1 MPEIKNTFLGGKMNK
16 DLDDRLLP
24 EGEYRDAQNIEVLK
38 PDGSNVGVIQNAAG
52 NTIAHTTLGLSS
64 DVDVIGTY
72 FDEKNKRIYWF
83 VTDNNDLSATD
94 WYINA
99 GLTDPRFHAIYYYD
113 ANPASATFKTAKAIV
128 TGRFLKFSKKY
139 KITGVAMIDDLLFWT
154 DNKNQPRRIN
164 VVKAIGDTSF
174 YNNELKISLAK
185 YAPFAPVVFMT
196 ENDIAGTSTMSND
209 ATLEND
215 YIEEEF
221 VRFSYRYKFNDNEYS
236 VLAPFTQI
244 AFQHSYKS
252 GTEYGTFNEAAEA
265 RAYQATELDGMINHV
280 NTAVLG
286 IELPSINPNA
296 DFEIKEVEI
305 IIKESDSV
313 VARIVETKTLTD
325 ADISST
331 FYTYTYKSDTP
342 QETLPEDQITRV
354 FDNVPTK
361 AKALDIVGNRLVF
374 GNYSQN
380 ITVPAL
386 DYTVSFGAKAT
397 QTFTGDG
404 SDTTFTLTLKSPTQA
419 GTSIPPT
426 NKNQFNVYIN
436 DVLVTSTDYIYDTIT
451 GVITFTTAPANGAA
465 ITVTLANHEYPDSS
479 LKQRRT
485 YQVGV
490 VLADIFGRQ
499 SPVILPSTASNS
511 IITVP
516 ARTTAAE
523 FNSWVGDNL
532 KITFNAQSGKL
543 IPDSNV
549 YSNELGSGIY
559 STYNPYGWYSYRIVV
574 KQLEQE
580 YYNVYTPGATVV
592 DNNSYITLFGDNIN
606 KIPRLMETISADN
619 SIARSDTILF
629 PKVINTAFYTT
640 TTTTTGTRSS
650 TTGGKT
656 ITSAAMVFA
665 CNQYQIFNRHESSG
679 KDFKYT
685 PCTSSISNQTDL
697 TNAATTV
704 TLGARKKQVV
714 WSLTFPDLTANA
726 DVGFIEITQLT
737 FNSVSDANSNTG
749 FGAAEVTDASSGQI
763 AKTIAYN
770 AEKRIQSLSSEDE
783 IPITGIGKLSDFS
796 SISVNTVQEYSRS
809 SSLTDDAG
817 GPFYQRENNHLIAQ
831 LPPFGETSSDSDLH
845 GVRML
850 FTDDTASDNAAF
862 PALGVTSYIKR
873 GKYID
878 LAVFETKPIESEINI
893 YFETSTTG
901 LINELNALETG
912 AFTSASV
919 TVSNF
924 AVAVD
929 GTITAPTI
937 DIGSL
942 QSVVYVNAT
951 TDAGET
957 VGFVYNRVSAD
968 TTRTA
973 QLTITAPS
981 GYTNAGQNII
991 MSTTAT
997 QPDDTSLSSS
1007 VPLFS
1012 DLSLTSSSATSSSA
1026 SSFTVSATISNNGG
1040 AAVSAAGFKI
1050 GTTNVYANATQQA
1063 VSVGSGASTYT
1074 HTKTDAALNTLFYV
1088 WAFATN
1094 SVGTN
1099 IQGPIQVTSPALGL
1113 FQVSDW
1119 TGSVSVAH
1127 TGAVTTVAGNSPQVL
1142 YAPSGGV
1149 AANTSNTETVSVTL
1163 GQATGTATT
1172 YSSNSNT
1179 IRIQIPT
1186 SGFSNSASTAYLY
1199 TAVRTVTQPAAP
1211 AVVTYTIALHGIP
1224 SGFSIA
1230 ADGVFTEGDLN
1241 QGSLNSVALSGNA
1254 LTDGASTNISTVT
1267 VATLRTLTL
1276 NITPGGSFTNSGAA
1290 DFTYNIV
1297 QPSVQPTLTT
1307 GSIPTQSTV
1316 ITGSTD
1322 IDLRNYF
1329 TNGKF
1334 FEITSDSA
1342 TASKISAAIV
1352 SGYILRLTGQ
1362 GSCNDITGTTSAGS
1376 IVVAAFNEKATVD
1389 GSVAG
1394 STASAVTVEKG
1405 DASVSAT
1412 VALNVTAC
1420 AQNATLTMSFT
1431 PPPSSTLDNCTV
1443 EGGTSAVSK
1452 TETYAVGSIGSS
1464 FTNKMQFTIAK
1475 SGTDL
1480 ATNMINVSSSS
1491 GFTPVLTDNGDT
1503 ITLGFS
1509 GTYPNQA
1516 VNGNINYTFTLNIS
1530 TTAQYTSA
1538 ILLSMSNA
1546 GYSANTAVVAATGSA
1561 GATSQT
1567 LSTSVITAASSG
1579 TFTADPQIYY
1589 SNQTPS
1595 VSQYIQVTSHT
1606 SGSPFTLTATRSSDN
1621 TTITIG
1627 GSANIL
1633 TSDTSGTAN
1642 VVLVPNTGVTSA
1654 VTGITVHDVNVQNGG
1669 TGYHYSVNRNTA
1681 NTSIPF
1687 TVVGTGNIS
1696 VAISNASVSGS
1707 TVTLN
1712 SPTSST
1718 TGTFSGTCSIGT
1730 AAQSGS
1736 FTLTAT
1742 PTGGTAYSITISVV
1756 RVTNDGV
1763 SGLIGYYYSGPHSVG
1778 DTQGD
1783 GYPAICDIAVGSSN
1797 SIYSASSSRSIGDVY
1812 YTTPEAAYSSGAQQG
1827 SVFAGNDGYY
1837 RTKRIY
1843 FSGTSY
1849 VPLGSQ
1855 TFYVQF
1861 GNNGAILHP
1870 GAVTCGNDHP

>member
-1 MPEIKNTFLGGKMNK
+1 MPEIKNTFLRGKMNK

-94 WYINA
+94 WYIDS
-99 GLTDPRFHAIYYYD
+99 GLTQPRFHAIYYYD
-113 ANPASATFKTAKAIV
+113 ANPSSATFKTAKAIV

-164 VVKAIGDTSF
+164 VVKAIGDVDF

-185 YAPFAPVVFMT
+185 YAPYTPVVFMT

-252 GTEYGTFNEAAEA
+252 GAEYGTFNEAAEA
-265 RAYQATELDGMINHV
+265 RAYQSTELDGMINHV

-305 IIKESDSV
+305 IIKESDST

-325 ADISST
+325 ASITST

-380 ITVPAL
+380 ITVPTL

-404 SDTTFTLTLKSPTQA
+404 SDTTFTLTLKSPTTA
-419 GTSIPPT
+419 ASSIAPT
-426 NKNQFNVYIN
+426 NTNQFTVYIN
-436 DVLVTSTDYIYDTIT
+436 DVLLASTNYAYDGTT
-451 GVITFTTAPANGAA
+451 GVITFNTAPANGAN
-465 ITVTLANHEYPDSS
+465 ITVVLVNQEYPDSS

-499 SPVILPSTASNS
+499 SPVLLPTTASNS

-549 YSNELGSGIY
+549 YSNELDSGVY
-559 STYNPYGWYSYRIVV
+559 ATYNPYGWYSYRIVV

-619 SIARSDTILF
+619 AIARSNTILF

-640 TTTTTGTRSS
+640 TTTTTGTRSA

-665 CNQYQIFNRHESSG
+665 CNQYQIFNRHQSSS

-726 DVGFIEITQLT
+726 DVGFVEVTQLS
-737 FNSVSDANSNTG
+737 FNSVSDTNSNTG

-770 AEKRIQSLSSEDE
+770 AEKRIQALSAEDE

-796 SISVNTVQEYSRS
+796 SISVNTIQEYSRS

-850 FTDDTASDNAAF
+850 FTDDTASDNTAF

-901 LINELNALETG
+901 KINELNALETG
-912 AFTSASV
+912 AFTSANV

-924 AVAVD
+924 AVAAD

-937 DIGSL
+937 DVGSL

-957 VGFVYNRVSAD
+957 VGFDYNPVSAN

-973 QLTITAPS
+973 QLTITAPG

-997 QPDDTSLSSS
+997 QAATGGLSTTE
-1007 VPLFS
+1007 PLFS
-1012 DLSLTSSSATSSSA
+1012 DLSLTSTVATSSTA

-1050 GTTNVYANATQQA
+1050 GTTNVFANATNVS

-1099 IQGPIQVTSPALGL
+1099 VQGPIQVTSPALGL

-1119 TGSVSVAH
+1119 TGSISVAH
-1127 TGAVTTVAGNSPQVL
+1127 TGAVTTVAGNSPEVL

-1149 AANTSNTETVSVTL
+1149 AANSSNTETVSVTL

-1172 YSSNSNT
+1172 YSNNNNT

-1211 AVVTYTIALHGIP
+1211 ASVTYTVPLHAIP

-1230 ADGVFTEGDLN
+1230 DDAVFT
-1241 QGSLNSVALSGNA
+1241 QGTIAQGTLNSVALSGNA
-1254 LTDGASTNISTVT
+1254 LTNGASTNLTTVT
-1267 VATLRTLTL
+1267 NATLRTLTL
-1276 NITPGGSFTNSGAA
+1276 NITPGVTFTNPNAA
-1290 DFTYNIV
+1290 DFTYDIV
-1297 QPSVQPTLTT
+1297 QPSIQPTLTT
-1307 GSIPTQSTV
+1307 GSIPTQSTL

-1334 FEITSDSA
+1334 FEITNDST

-1394 STASAVTVEKG
+1394 STASTSVVEKG
-1405 DASVSAT
+1405 NASVSAT

-1420 AQNATLTMSFT
+1420 AQNATLTMTFNASG
-1431 PPPSSTLDNCTV
+1431 STLDGCTV
-1443 EGGTSAVSK
+1443 DGGTSNTSE

-1475 SGTDL
+1475 SSTNL

-1491 GFTPVLTDNGDT
+1491 GFSAVLTDNGDT
-1503 ITLGFS
+1503 ITVGFS

-1516 VNGNINYTFTLNIS
+1516 VNGNINYSFNLNIS
-1530 TTAQYTSA
+1530 TTATYTSA
-1538 ILLSMSNA
+1538 IQLNMTNA
-1546 GYSANTAVVAATGSA
+1546 GYTVSGNGILSLSGTPSN
-1561 GATSQT
+1561 SQASMDSKT
-1567 LSTSVITAASSG
+1567 ITASNSG
-1579 TFTADPQIYY
+1579 TFTANPTIYY
-1589 SNQTPS
+1589 SDQTPS
-1595 VSQYIQVTSHT
+1595 GNNYIHVTSHT
-1606 SGSPFTLTATRSSDN
+1606 SGEPFVITQPSAQGNNSFTITGTTKILSSDTSGSANVYLSPTTTTNASIDSIQFNGGQSTHYSINGVVTPISVAIAGEGNISLSLASSGNNSAALSASSGNGNFSVNINLSGSNAAGSLTLTATDENGATLSES
-1621 TTITIG
+1621 ITLQQSTMG
-1627 GSANIL
+1627 LNE
-1633 TSDTSGTAN
+1633 
-1642 VVLVPNTGVTSA
+1642 GVTALFISTGQNNATDACNESDPTSA
-1654 VTGITVHDVNVQNGG
+1654 KVYGA
-1669 TGYHYSVNRNTA
+1669 YS
-1681 NTSIPF
+1681 S
-1687 TVVGTGNIS
+1687 
-1696 VAISNASVSGS
+1696 S
-1707 TVTLN
+1707 TV
-1712 SPTSST
+1712 
-1718 TGTFSGTCSIGT
+1718 
-1730 AAQSGS
+1730 
-1736 FTLTAT
+1736 
-1742 PTGGTAYSITISVV
+1742 Y
-1756 RVTNDGV
+1756 
-1763 SGLIGYYYSGPHSVG
+1763 
-1778 DTQGD
+1778 
-1783 GYPAICDIAVGSSN
+1783 AVGSYLH
-1797 SIYSASSSRSIGDVY
+1797 ITDESAVMNGTGAANTN
-1812 YTTPEAAYSSGAQQG
+1812 YTQT
-1827 SVFAGNDGYY
+1827 SVFAGSNLYYKARIGFYNGTAYVTSSSSNRYAIQIDNDG
-1837 RTKRIY
+1837 KII
-1843 FSGTSY
+1843 SSA
-1849 VPLGSQ
+1849 LCS
-1855 TFYVQF
+1855 
-1861 GNNGAILHP
+1861 
-1870 GAVTCGNDHP
+1870 

>member
-1 MPEIKNTFLGGKMNK
+1 MPEIKNTFLRGKMNK

-94 WYINA
+94 WYIDS
-99 GLTDPRFHAIYYYD
+99 GLTQPRFHAIYYYD
-113 ANPASATFKTAKAIV
+113 ANPSSATFKTAKAIV

-164 VVKAIGDTSF
+164 VVKAIGDVNF

-185 YAPFAPVVFMT
+185 YAPFTPVVFMT

-236 VLAPFTQI
+236 VLAPFSQI

-252 GTEYGTFNEAAEA
+252 STEYGTFNEAAEA
-265 RAYQATELDGMINHV
+265 RAYQSTELDGMINHI

-305 IIKESDSV
+305 IIKESDST
-313 VARIVETKTLTD
+313 VARIVETKTITD
-325 ADISST
+325 ADITST

-380 ITVPAL
+380 LTIPTL
-386 DYTVSFGAKAT
+386 DYTVSFGAKGT

-404 SDTTFTLTLKSPTQA
+404 SDTTFTLTLKSPTT
-419 GTSIPPT
+419 GGSSIAPT
-426 NKNQFNVYIN
+426 NTNQFTVYIN
-436 DVLVTSTDYIYDTIT
+436 DVLLASTNYAYDGTT
-451 GVITFTTAPANGAA
+451 GVITFNTAPANGAN
-465 ITVTLANHEYPDSS
+465 ITVVLSNIEYPDSS

-499 SPVILPSTASNS
+499 SPVLLPTTASNS

-549 YSNELGSGIY
+549 YSNELDSGVY
-559 STYNPYGWYSYRIVV
+559 ATYNPYGWYSYRIVV

-592 DNNSYITLFGDNIN
+592 DNNSYLTLFGDNIN
-606 KIPRLMETISADN
+606 KVPRLMETISADN
-619 SIARSDTILF
+619 AIARSNTVLF

-640 TTTTTGTRSS
+640 TTTTTGTRSA

-665 CNQYQIFNRHESSG
+665 CNQYEIFNRHQSSS
-679 KDFKYT
+679 KDFKFT

-704 TLGARKKQVV
+704 TLAARKKQVV

-726 DVGFIEITQLT
+726 DVGFVEVTQLT
-737 FNSVSDANSNTG
+737 FNSVSDTNSNTG

-770 AEKRIQSLSSEDE
+770 AEKRIQTLSSEDE

-850 FTDDTASDNAAF
+850 FTDDTASDNTAF

-901 LINELNALETG
+901 KINELNALETG
-912 AFTSASV
+912 AFTSANV

-924 AVAVD
+924 AVAAN

-937 DIGSL
+937 DVGSL

-951 TDAGET
+951 TDAGQT
-957 VGFVYNRVSAD
+957 VGFDYFPVSTN

-997 QPDDTSLSSS
+997 QSATGGLSTT

-1012 DLSLTSSSATSSSA
+1012 DLSLTSTIATSSTA

-1050 GTTNVYANATQQA
+1050 GTTNVFANATNVS

-1094 SVGTN
+1094 SEGTN
-1099 IQGPIQVTSPALGL
+1099 VQGPIQVTSPALGL

-1119 TGSVSVAH
+1119 TGSISVNH
-1127 TGAVTTVAGNSPQVL
+1127 SGTVTTVAGNSPEVL
-1142 YAPSGGV
+1142 YAGTV
-1149 AANTSNTETVSVTL
+1149 AANSSNTETVSVTL
-1163 GQATGTATT
+1163 GQSTGTATT
-1172 YSSNSNT
+1172 YSNNNNT

-1211 AVVTYTIALHGIP
+1211 ATVAYTVPLHAIP
-1224 SGFSIA
+1224 TGFSIA
-1230 ADGVFTEGDLN
+1230 DDAVFT
-1241 QGSLNSVALSGNA
+1241 QGTIQQGTLNSVALSGNA
-1254 LTDGASTNISTVT
+1254 LTNGASTNLTTVT
-1267 VATLRTLTL
+1267 NATLRTLTL
-1276 NITPGGSFTNSGAA
+1276 NITPGGSFTNSSAA
-1290 DFTYNIV
+1290 DFTYDIV
-1297 QPSVQPTLTT
+1297 QPSIQPTLTI
-1307 GSIPTQSTV
+1307 GSIPTQSTL

-1334 FEITSDSA
+1334 FEITNDSA

-1394 STASAVTVEKG
+1394 STASTSVVEKG
-1405 DASVSAT
+1405 NASVSAT

-1420 AQNATLTMSFT
+1420 AQNATLTMTFNASG
-1431 PPPSSTLDNCTV
+1431 STLDGCTV
-1443 EGGTSAVSK
+1443 DGGTSNTSE

-1475 SGTDL
+1475 SSTNL
-1480 ATNMINVSSSS
+1480 ATNMINVASSS
-1491 GFTPVLTDNGDT
+1491 GFSAVLTDNGDT
-1503 ITLGFS
+1503 ITVGFS

-1516 VNGNINYTFTLNIS
+1516 VNGNINYSFNLNIS
-1530 TTAQYTSA
+1530 TTATYTSA
-1538 ILLSMSNA
+1538 IQLNMTNA
-1546 GYSANTAVVAATGSA
+1546 GYTVSGNGILSLTGSPSN
-1561 GATSQT
+1561 SQASMDSKT
-1567 LSTSVITAASSG
+1567 ITASNSG
-1579 TFTADPQIYY
+1579 TFTANPTIYY
-1589 SNQTPS
+1589 SDQTPS
-1595 VSQYIQVTSHT
+1595 GNNYIHVTSHT
-1606 SGSPFTLTATRSSDN
+1606 SGEPFVITQPSAQGNNSFTITGTAKILSSDTSGSANVYLSPTTTTNASIDSIQFNGGQSTHYSINGVVTPISVAIAGEGNISLSLASSGNNSAALSASSGNGNFSVNINLSGSNAAGSLTLTATDENGDTLSES
-1621 TTITIG
+1621 ITLQQSTMG
-1627 GSANIL
+1627 LNE
-1633 TSDTSGTAN
+1633 
-1642 VVLVPNTGVTSA
+1642 GVTALFISTGQNNATDACNESDPTSA
-1654 VTGITVHDVNVQNGG
+1654 KVYGA
-1669 TGYHYSVNRNTA
+1669 YS
-1681 NTSIPF
+1681 S
-1687 TVVGTGNIS
+1687 
-1696 VAISNASVSGS
+1696 S
-1707 TVTLN
+1707 TV
-1712 SPTSST
+1712 
-1718 TGTFSGTCSIGT
+1718 
-1730 AAQSGS
+1730 
-1736 FTLTAT
+1736 
-1742 PTGGTAYSITISVV
+1742 Y
-1756 RVTNDGV
+1756 
-1763 SGLIGYYYSGPHSVG
+1763 
-1778 DTQGD
+1778 
-1783 GYPAICDIAVGSSN
+1783 AVGSYLH
-1797 SIYSASSSRSIGDVY
+1797 ITDESAVMNGTGAANTN
-1812 YTTPEAAYSSGAQQG
+1812 YTQT
-1827 SVFAGNDGYY
+1827 SVFAGSNLYYKARIGFYSGSAYVTSSSSNRYAIQIDNDG
-1837 RTKRIY
+1837 KII
-1843 FSGTSY
+1843 SSA
-1849 VPLGSQ
+1849 LCS
-1855 TFYVQF
+1855 
-1861 GNNGAILHP
+1861 
-1870 GAVTCGNDHP
+1870 

>member
-139 KITGVAMIDDLLFWT
+139 KITGIAMIDDLLFWT

-185 YAPFAPVVFMT
+185 YAPFTPVVFMT

-236 VLAPFTQI
+236 VLAPFSQI

-265 RAYQATELDGMINHV
+265 RAYQSTELDGMINHV

-305 IIKESDSV
+305 IIKESDST

-342 QETLPEDQITRV
+342 QETLPENQITRV

-380 ITVPAL
+380 ITVPTL
-386 DYTVSFGAKAT
+386 DYTVSFGAKGT

-404 SDTTFTLTLKSPTQA
+404 SDTTFTLTLKSPTTGA
-419 GTSIPPT
+419 SSIPPT
-426 NKNQFNVYIN
+426 NTNQFTVYIN
-436 DVLVTSTDYIYDTIT
+436 DVLLDSTNYAYDGTT
-451 GVITFTTAPANGAA
+451 GVITFNTAPANGAN
-465 ITVTLANHEYPDSS
+465 ITVVLANIEYSDSS

-532 KITFNAQSGKL
+532 KITFNAQNGKL

-549 YSNELGSGIY
+549 YSNELDSGVY
-559 STYNPYGWYSYRIVV
+559 ATYNPYGWYSYRIVV

-580 YYNVYTPGATVV
+580 YYNVYTPGATIV

-619 SIARSDTILF
+619 AIARSDTVLF

-640 TTTTTGTRSS
+640 TTTTTGTRSA

-665 CNQYQIFNRHESSG
+665 CNQYQIFNRHQSSS

-685 PCTSSISNQTDL
+685 PCTSSIANQTDL

-704 TLGARKKQVV
+704 TLAARKKQVV

-726 DVGFIEITQLT
+726 DVGFIEVTQLT
-737 FNSVSDANSNTG
+737 FNTVADANSNTG
-749 FGAAEVTDASSGQI
+749 FADAEVTDPSSGQI
-763 AKTIAYN
+763 AKTIAY
-770 AEKRIQSLSSEDE
+770 ASEKRIQSLSAEDE

-796 SISVNTVQEYSRS
+796 SININTVQEYSRS

-831 LPPFGETSSDSDLH
+831 LPSYGETSSDSDLH

-850 FTDDTASDNAAF
+850 FTDDTASDNTAF

-901 LINELNALETG
+901 KINELNALETG

-924 AVAVD
+924 AVAED

-957 VGFVYNRVSAD
+957 VGFDYFPVSTN

-991 MSTTAT
+991 MSTTAV
-997 QPDDTSLSSS
+997 QPATSGLTTT

-1012 DLSLTSSSATSSSA
+1012 DLSLTSTESTSSTA
-1026 SSFTVSATISNNGG
+1026 ATFTVSATISSNGN
-1040 AAVSAAGFKI
+1040 ATVTDRGFKI
-1050 GTTNVYANATQQA
+1050 GTTNVFANATST
-1063 VSVGSGASTYT
+1063 SVGSGTGTYT
-1074 HTKTDAALNTLFYV
+1074 TTKSDATINTLFYV

-1099 IQGPIQVTSPALGL
+1099 VQGPIQVTTPALGL

-1119 TGSVSVAH
+1119 TGSISVAH
-1127 TGAVTTVAGNSPQVL
+1127 TGAVTTVAGNSPEVL
-1142 YAPSGGV
+1142 YAPSSGV
-1149 AANTSNTETVSVTL
+1149 AANTSTTETVSVTL
-1163 GQATGTATT
+1163 GQATGDAST
-1172 YSSNSNT
+1172 YAANNNT

-1186 SGFSNSASTAYLY
+1186 SGYSNSASTAYLY

-1211 AVVTYTIALHGIP
+1211 ASVTYTIPLHGIP

-1230 ADGVFTEGDLN
+1230 DDAVFTEGDLN
-1241 QGSLNSVALSGNA
+1241 QGTLNSVSLSGNT

-1267 VATLRTLTL
+1267 NATLRTLTL
-1276 NITPGGSFTNSGAA
+1276 NITPGATFTNSGAA

-1297 QPSVQPTLTT
+1297 QPSIQPTLTT

-1334 FEITSDSA
+1334 FEITSNSA
-1342 TASKISAAIV
+1342 TSSLISASIV

-1394 STASAVTVEKG
+1394 STASTSVVEKG
-1405 DASVSAT
+1405 DAFVSAT

-1420 AQNATLTMSFT
+1420 AQNATLTMSFN
-1431 PPPSSTLDNCTV
+1431 PSGSTLDGCTV
-1443 EGGTSAVSK
+1443 DGGTSATSE

-1475 SGTDL
+1475 TSTNLSTD
-1480 ATNMINVSSSS
+1480 MINVSTTS
-1491 GFTPVLTDNGDT
+1491 GFSVVKTDNGDT
-1503 ITLGFS
+1503 ITVGFS
-1509 GTYPNQA
+1509 GTYPNQS

-1530 TTAQYTSA
+1530 TTATYISA
-1538 ILLSMSNA
+1538 IQLNMTNA
-1546 GYSANTAVVAATGSA
+1546 GYSISGNGILSLSGSPSNSQAAMDSKT
-1561 GATSQT
+1561 
-1567 LSTSVITAASSG
+1567 ITASNSG
-1579 TFTADPQIYY
+1579 TFTANPTIYY

-1595 VSQYIQVTSHT
+1595 GSNYIHVTSHT
-1606 SGSPFTLTATRSSDN
+1606 SGEPFIITQPSASGNNSF
-1621 TTITIG
+1621 TITG
-1627 GSANIL
+1627 TTKIL
-1633 TSDTSGTAN
+1633 SSDTSGYAN
-1642 VVLVPNTGVTSA
+1642 VYLSPTTTSNPS
-1654 VTGITVHDVNVQNGG
+1654 VDSIQFNGG
-1669 TGYHYSVNRNTA
+1669 QSTHYSINGVA
-1681 NTSIPF
+1681 SP
-1687 TVVGTGNIS
+1687 IS
-1696 VAISNASVSGS
+1696 VAIAGEGTISLSLSSSGNNSASLSASSGYNNFNVNINLSGANATGS
-1707 TVTLN
+1707 LTLTAQDENGDTLSESITLN
-1712 SPTSST
+1712 QQTLGLNEGIAAWFISSAQTSST
-1718 TGTFSGTCSIGT
+1718 NACSVSDSNLTTQIYGNYTSGTQDNTGSYFHTTDESAILNGT
-1730 AAQSGS
+1730 GAPNTSYTQ
-1736 FTLTAT
+1736 TA
-1742 PTGGTAYSITISVV
+1742 
-1756 RVTNDGV
+1756 
-1763 SGLIGYYYSGPHSVG
+1763 
-1778 DTQGD
+1778 
-1783 GYPAICDIAVGSSN
+1783 
-1797 SIYSASSSRSIGDVY
+1797 
-1812 YTTPEAAYSSGAQQG
+1812 
-1827 SVFAGNDGYY
+1827 VFAGGNSYYKARKGYWNGSAYIATSSSNRYAIQFDNDG
-1837 RTKRIY
+1837 KI
-1843 FSGTSY
+1843 TSIA
-1849 VPLGSQ
+1849 LCS
-1855 TFYVQF
+1855 
-1861 GNNGAILHP
+1861 
-1870 GAVTCGNDHP
+1870 

>member
-1 MPEIKNTFLGGKMNK
+1 MPEIKNTFLRGKMNK

-64 DVDVIGTY
+64 DVEVIGTY

-94 WYINA
+94 WYIDSA
-99 GLTDPRFHAIYYYD
+99 LTQPRFHAIYYYD
-113 ANPASATFKTAKAIV
+113 ADPSSATFKTAKAIV

-139 KITGVAMIDDLLFWT
+139 KITGIAMIDDLLFWT

-164 VVKAIGDTSF
+164 VVKAIGDVNF

-185 YAPFAPVVFMT
+185 YAPYTPVVFMT

-209 ATLEND
+209 TALEND

-236 VLAPFTQI
+236 VLAPFSQI

-265 RAYQATELDGMINHV
+265 RAYQSTELDGMINHI

-296 DFEIKEVEI
+296 DFEIKEIEI
-305 IIKESDSV
+305 IIKESDST

-325 ADISST
+325 ASISST

-342 QETLPEDQITRV
+342 QETLPENQITRV

-380 ITVPAL
+380 LTVPTL

-404 SDTTFTLTLKSPTQA
+404 SDTTFTLTLKSPTTGA
-419 GTSIPPT
+419 SSIAPT
-426 NKNQFNVYIN
+426 NTNQFTVYIN
-436 DVLVTSTDYIYDTIT
+436 DVLFDSSNYAYDGTT
-451 GVITFTTAPANGAA
+451 GVITFNTAPANGAA
-465 ITVTLANHEYPDSS
+465 ITVVLANQEYPDSS

-543 IPDSNV
+543 IPDTNV
-549 YSNELGSGIY
+549 YSNELDSGIY

-606 KIPRLMETISADN
+606 KVPRLMETISADN
-619 SIARSDTILF
+619 AIARSDTILF

-640 TTTTTGTRSS
+640 TTTTTGSRSA

-665 CNQYQIFNRHESSG
+665 CNQYQIFNRHESSA

-704 TLGARKKQVV
+704 TLAARKKQVV

-726 DVGFIEITQLT
+726 DVGFVEVTQLT
-737 FNSVSDANSNTG
+737 FNTVSDTNSNTG
-749 FGAAEVTDASSGQI
+749 FGDAEVTDPSSGQI

-770 AEKRIQSLSSEDE
+770 AEKRIQILSAEDE

-796 SISVNTVQEYSRS
+796 SININTVQEYSRS

-831 LPPFGETSSDSDLH
+831 LPPFGETGSDSDLH

-850 FTDDTASDNAAF
+850 FTDDTASDNTAF
-862 PALGVTSYIKR
+862 PSLSVTSYIKR
-873 GKYID
+873 AKYID
-878 LAVFETKPIESEINI
+878 LAVFETIPTESEINI

-901 LINELNALETG
+901 KINELNALETG

-924 AVAVD
+924 AVAED

-937 DIGSL
+937 DVGSL

-957 VGFVYNRVSAD
+957 VGFNYFAVSTN

-973 QLTITAPS
+973 QLTITAPN

-991 MSTTAT
+991 MSTTAV
-997 QPDDTSLSSS
+997 QPATSGLTTT

-1012 DLSLTSSSATSSSA
+1012 DLSLTSTESTSSTA
-1026 SSFTVSATISNNGG
+1026 ATFTVSATISSNGN
-1040 AAVSAAGFKI
+1040 ATVSARGFRI
-1050 GTTNVYANATQQA
+1050 GSTDVFANATE
-1063 VSVGSGASTYT
+1063 VPSGSGTGTYT
-1074 HTKTDAALNTLFYV
+1074 TTKSDATINTLFYV

-1099 IQGPIQVTSPALGL
+1099 IQGPIQVTTPALGL

-1119 TGSVSVAH
+1119 TGSISVAH
-1127 TGAVTTVAGNSPQVL
+1127 TGTVTTVAGNSPEVL
-1142 YAPSGGV
+1142 YAGTV

-1163 GQATGTATT
+1163 GQATGDAST
-1172 YSSNSNT
+1172 YAANNNT

-1186 SGFSNSASTAYLY
+1186 SGYSNSASTAYLY
-1199 TAVRTVTQPAAP
+1199 TAVRTVIQPAAP
-1211 AVVTYTIALHGIP
+1211 ALVTYTVPLHAVP
-1224 SGFSIA
+1224 TGFSIA
-1230 ADGVFTEGDLN
+1230 DDAVFTQGTIQQGD
-1241 QGSLNSVALSGNA
+1241 SLNSVSLSGNA
-1254 LTDGASTNISTVT
+1254 LSNGASTNISTVT
-1267 VATLRTLTL
+1267 NATLRTLTL
-1276 NITPGGSFTNSGAA
+1276 NITPGSTFTNSSAA

-1297 QPSVQPTLTT
+1297 QPSIQPTLTT

-1334 FEITSDSA
+1334 FEITSNSA
-1342 TASKISAAIV
+1342 TSSLISASIV

-1394 STASAVTVEKG
+1394 STASTSVVEKG
-1405 DASVSAT
+1405 DAFVSAT

-1420 AQNATLTMSFT
+1420 AQNATLTMTFNS
-1431 PPPSSTLDNCTV
+1431 SGSTLDGCTV
-1443 EGGTSAVSK
+1443 TNSGTLVN
-1452 TETYAVGSIGSS
+1452 TETYALSDIGTSTGNMLRFVVS
-1464 FTNKMQFTIAK
+1464 K
-1475 SGTDL
+1475 SGTSL
-1480 ATNMINVSSSS
+1480 ATNMITVSHSPFSHTLSVS
-1491 GFTPVLTDNGDT
+1491 GDSVIIF
-1503 ITLGFS
+1503 FQ
-1509 GTYPNQA
+1509 GTYPNQS
-1516 VNGNINYTFTLNIS
+1516 VNGNINYTFTVNIS
-1530 TTAQYTSA
+1530 TTATYTSA
-1538 ILLSMSNA
+1538 IQLNMTNA
-1546 GYSANTAVVAATGSA
+1546 GYSISGNGILSLSGSPSNSQAAMDSKT
-1561 GATSQT
+1561 
-1567 LSTSVITAASSG
+1567 ITASNSG
-1579 TFTADPQIYY
+1579 TFTANPTIYY

-1595 VSQYIQVTSHT
+1595 GNNYIHVTSHT
-1606 SGSPFTLTATRSSDN
+1606 SGEPFIITQPSASGNNSF
-1621 TTITIG
+1621 TITG
-1627 GSANIL
+1627 TTKIL
-1633 TSDTSGTAN
+1633 SSDTSGSAN
-1642 VVLVPNTGVTSA
+1642 VYLSPTTTSNPS
-1654 VTGITVHDVNVQNGG
+1654 IDSIQFNGG
-1669 TGYHYSVNRNTA
+1669 QSTHYSINGVA
-1681 NTSIPF
+1681 SP
-1687 TVVGTGNIS
+1687 IS
-1696 VAISNASVSGS
+1696 VAIAGEGTISLSLSSSGNNSASLSASSGYNNFNVNINLSGANATGS
-1707 TVTLN
+1707 LTLTAQDENGNTLSESITLN
-1712 SPTSST
+1712 QQSLGLNEGIAAWFISSAQTSST
-1718 TGTFSGTCSIGT
+1718 NACNVSDSNLTTQIYGNYNAGT
-1730 AAQSGS
+1730 QD
-1736 FTLTAT
+1736 
-1742 PTGGTAYSITISVV
+1742 
-1756 RVTNDGV
+1756 N
-1763 SGLIGYYYSGPHSVG
+1763 
-1778 DTQGD
+1778 
-1783 GYPAICDIAVGSSN
+1783 VGSYFHTTDESAILNGTGAPNTSYTQTAVFAGGN
-1797 SIYSASSSRSIGDVY
+1797 SYYKGRRGYWNGSAYVASSSNNRWALQFD
-1812 YTTPEAAYSSGAQQG
+1812 
-1827 SVFAGNDGYY
+1827 NDG
-1837 RTKRIY
+1837 KI
-1843 FSGTSY
+1843 TS
-1849 VPLGSQ
+1849 
-1855 TFYVQF
+1855 
-1861 GNNGAILHP
+1861 
-1870 GAVTCGNDHP
+1870 VTLCS

>member
-164 VVKAIGDTSF
+164 VTKAIGDTSF
-174 YNNELKISLAK
+174 YDNELKISLAK
-185 YAPFAPVVFMT
+185 YAPFTPVIFMT

-209 ATLEND
+209 ATLTND

-236 VLAPFTQI
+236 VLAPFSQI

-252 GTEYGTFNEAAEA
+252 GSDYGTFNEAAEA
-265 RAYQATELDGMINHV
+265 RAYQSTELDGMINHI

-305 IIKESDSV
+305 IIKESDST

-380 ITVPAL
+380 ITVPTL

-397 QTFTGDG
+397 QTFTGG
-404 SDTTFTLTLKSPTQA
+404 SGTTAFTLTLKSPTRGGA
-419 GTSIPPT
+419 NIPPT

-436 DVLVTSTDYIYDTIT
+436 DILVAATDYIYDTTT
-451 GVITFTTAPANGAA
+451 GVITFTTAPATGAN
-465 ITVTLANHEYPDSS
+465 ITVVLANHEYPDSS

-499 SPVILPSTASNS
+499 SPVILPATASNS

-516 ARTTAAE
+516 ARTTAGE

-532 KITFNAQSGKL
+532 KITFNAQNGKL
-543 IPDSNV
+543 IPDSNA
-549 YSNELGSGIY
+549 YSNELGSGVY
-559 STYNPYGWYSYRIVV
+559 STYNPYGWYSYKIVV

-606 KIPRLMETISADN
+606 KVPRLMETISADN
-619 SIARSDTILF
+619 AIARSNAILF

-640 TTTTTGTRSS
+640 TTTTTGTRSA

-656 ITSAAMVFA
+656 ITSAAMVFS
-665 CNQYQIFNRHESSG
+665 CNQYEIFNRHESAS

-685 PCTSSISNQTDL
+685 PCTSSIANQTDL

-704 TLGARKKQVV
+704 TLAARKKQVV

-726 DVGFIEITQLT
+726 DVGFVEVTQLT
-737 FNSVSDANSNTG
+737 FNTVADANSNTG

-763 AKTIAYN
+763 AKTIAFN
-770 AEKRIQSLSSEDE
+770 SEKRIQSLSAEDE
-783 IPITGIGKLSDFS
+783 IPITGIGKLTDFS
-796 SISVNTVQEYSRS
+796 SININTVQEYSRS

-831 LPPFGETSSDSDLH
+831 LPSYGETSSDSDLH

-850 FTDDTASDNAAF
+850 FTDDTASDNTAF

-893 YFETSTTG
+893 YYETSTTG
-901 LINELNALETG
+901 LISELNALETG

-919 TVSNF
+919 TVSSF
-924 AVAVD
+924 AIAAN

-937 DIGSL
+937 NLGSL

-951 TDAGET
+951 TDAGQT
-957 VGFVYNRVSAD
+957 VGFDYNPVSTN

-997 QPDDTSLSSS
+997 QPATGGLSTT

-1012 DLSLTSSSATSSSA
+1012 DLSLTSTESTSSTA
-1026 SSFTVSATISNNGG
+1026 ATFTVSATISNNGG
-1040 AAVSAAGFKI
+1040 ASVSARGFKI
-1050 GTTNVYANATQQA
+1050 GTTNVYANATS
-1063 VSVGSGASTYT
+1063 VSVGSGTGTYT
-1074 HTKTDAALNTLFYV
+1074 TTKSDATINTLYYV

-1094 SVGTN
+1094 SEGTN
-1099 IQGPIQVTSPALGL
+1099 IQGPIQVTTPALGL

-1119 TGSVSVAH
+1119 TGSISVAH
-1127 TGAVTTVAGNSPQVL
+1127 TGALTIDAGNSPAVAV
-1142 YAPSGGV
+1142 APTSV
-1149 AANTSNTETVSVTL
+1149 AANSSTSATVSVTL
-1163 GQATGTATT
+1163 GQATGDEDT
-1172 YSSNSNT
+1172 YAANNNT

-1186 SGFSNSASTAYLY
+1186 SGYSNSASTAYLY
-1199 TAVRTVTQPAAP
+1199 TAVRTITQPAAP
-1211 AVVTYTIALHGIP
+1211 ASVTYTVPLHAIP

-1230 ADGVFTEGDLN
+1230 DDAVFTEGTIT
-1241 QGSLNSVALSGNA
+1241 QGTLNSVALSGNA

-1276 NITPGGSFTNSGAA
+1276 NITPGVQFTNPNAA

-1297 QPSVQPTLTT
+1297 QPSVEPTLTT

-1334 FEITSDSA
+1334 FEITSNSA
-1342 TASKISAAIV
+1342 TASKISATIV

-1405 DASVSAT
+1405 DAFVSAT
-1412 VALNVTAC
+1412 VALEVTAC
-1420 AQNATLTMSFT
+1420 AQNATLTMSFN
-1431 PPPSSTLDNCTV
+1431 PSGSTLDGCTV
-1443 EGGTSAVSK
+1443 DGGTSATSE

-1475 SGTDL
+1475 TSTNLSTD
-1480 ATNMINVSSSS
+1480 MINVSTTS
-1491 GFTPVLTDNGDT
+1491 GFSVVKTDNGDT
-1503 ITLGFS
+1503 ITVGFS
-1509 GTYPNQA
+1509 GTYPNQS

-1530 TTAQYTSA
+1530 TAATYTSA
-1538 ILLSMSNA
+1538 IQLNVTGS
-1546 GYSANTAVVAATGSA
+1546 GYSISGNGILSLSGSPSNSQAAMDSKT
-1561 GATSQT
+1561 
-1567 LSTSVITAASSG
+1567 ITASNSG
-1579 TFTADPQIYY
+1579 TFTANPTIYY

-1595 VSQYIQVTSHT
+1595 GNNYIHVTSHT
-1606 SGSPFTLTATRSSDN
+1606 SANPFVITQPSANGNNSFTITGTTKILSSDTSGSANVYLSPTTTTNPSIDSIQFNGGQTTHYSVNGVVSPISVAIAGEGNISLSLSSSGSNSAALSSSSGNGDFSVNINLSGSNAQGSLTLTATDENGSTLSETITLTQYTTGLN
-1621 TTITIG
+1621 TTPSLHALYIS
-1627 GSANIL
+1627 SAQ
-1633 TSDTSGTAN
+1633 TSHTNAC
-1642 VVLVPNTGVTSA
+1642 
-1654 VTGITVHDVNVQNGG
+1654 
-1669 TGYHYSVNRNTA
+1669 
-1681 NTSIPF
+1681 
-1687 TVVGTGNIS
+1687 
-1696 VAISNASVSGS
+1696 NASVGS
-1707 TVTLN
+1707 TKVYGNYSSSVIDNLGSYLHTTDESPILNGTGASNTNFTQTAVFAGGNSFYKSHMAYWNGSAYVT
-1712 SPTSST
+1712 
-1718 TGTFSGTCSIGT
+1718 
-1730 AAQSGS
+1730 
-1736 FTLTAT
+1736 
-1742 PTGGTAYSITISVV
+1742 
-1756 RVTNDGV
+1756 
-1763 SGLIGYYYSGPHSVG
+1763 
-1778 DTQGD
+1778 
-1783 GYPAICDIAVGSSN
+1783 VGSST
-1797 SIYSASSSRSIGDVY
+1797 RSIQVD
-1812 YTTPEAAYSSGAQQG
+1812 
-1827 SVFAGNDGYY
+1827 NDG
-1837 RTKRIY
+1837 KII
-1843 FSGTSY
+1843 
-1849 VPLGSQ
+1849 
-1855 TFYVQF
+1855 
-1861 GNNGAILHP
+1861 AIQS
-1870 GAVTCGNDHP
+1870 C

>member
-1 MPEIKNTFLGGKMNK
+1 MPEIKNTFLRGKMNK

-52 NTIAHTTLGLSS
+52 NTIAHTTLGLST
-64 DVDVIGTY
+64 DIEVIGTY

-83 VTDNNDLSATD
+83 VTDNNDLTATD
-94 WYINA
+94 WFQDA
-99 GLTDPRFHAIYYYD
+99 GATQPRFHAIYYYD
-113 ANPASATFKTAKAIV
+113 ADPSSATFKTAKAIV

-139 KITGVAMIDDLLFWT
+139 KITGVSMIDDLLFFT

-164 VVKAIGDTSF
+164 VETAIADTAF

-185 YAPFAPVVFMT
+185 YAPFTPIVFMT

-252 GTEYGTFNEAAEA
+252 GGEYGTFDEAAET
-265 RAYQATELDGMINHV
+265 RAYQSTELDGMINHI

-305 IIKESDSV
+305 IIKESDST
-313 VARIVETKTLTD
+313 VARIVETKTITD
-325 ADISST
+325 ADITST

-361 AKALDIVGNRLVF
+361 AKALDIVANRLVF
-374 GNYSQN
+374 ANYSQN
-380 ITVPAL
+380 ITVPNL

-404 SDTTFTLTLKSPTQA
+404 SDTTFTLTLKSPTTA
-419 GTSIPPT
+419 GTSIAPT
-426 NKNQFNVYIN
+426 NTNQFQVYIN
-436 DVLVTSTDYIYDTIT
+436 DVLLSSTNYAYDGTT
-451 GVITFTTAPANGAA
+451 GIITFNTAPANGAA
-465 ITVTLANHEYPDSS
+465 ITVVLANQEYPDSS

-499 SPVILPSTASNS
+499 SPVLLPTTASNS

-549 YSNELGSGIY
+549 YSNELDSGVFA
-559 STYNPYGWYSYRIVV
+559 TYNPYGWYSYRIVV

-580 YYNVYTPGATVV
+580 YHNVYTPGATIV

-606 KIPRLMETISADN
+606 KVPRLMETISSD
-619 SIARSDTILF
+619 SSVARSDTVLF

-640 TTTTTGTRSS
+640 TTTTTGTRSA

-665 CNQYQIFNRHESSG
+665 CNQYEVFNRHQSSS
-679 KDFKYT
+679 KDFKFT

-704 TLGARKKQVV
+704 SLAARKKQVV

-726 DVGFIEITQLT
+726 DVGFVEVTQLT

-763 AKTIAYN
+763 AKTIAFN
-770 AEKRIQSLSSEDE
+770 SEKRIQTLSAEDE

-850 FTDDTASDNAAF
+850 FTDDTASDNTAF

-912 AFTSASV
+912 AFSSANV

-924 AVAVD
+924 AVAED
-929 GTITAPTI
+929 GTITVPTI
-937 DIGSL
+937 DVGSL
-942 QSVVYVNAT
+942 QAIAYVNAT
-951 TDAGET
+951 TDAGQT
-957 VGFVYNRVSAD
+957 AGFDYNRVSTN

-973 QLTITAPS
+973 QLTITAPN
-981 GYTNAGQNII
+981 GFTNAGQNII
-991 MSTTAT
+991 MSTTAV
-997 QPDDTSLSSS
+997 QPATGGLSTTA
-1007 VPLFS
+1007 PLFS
-1012 DLSLTSSSATSSSA
+1012 DLSLTSTSATSSSA
-1026 SSFTVSATISNNGG
+1026 ASFTVSATISNNGG

-1050 GTTNVYANATQQA
+1050 GTTDVFANATN
-1063 VSVGSGASTYT
+1063 VPISVGSGASTYT

-1094 SVGTN
+1094 SAGTN
-1099 IQGPIQVTSPALGL
+1099 VQGPIQVTTPALGL

-1119 TGSVSVAH
+1119 TGSISVNH
-1127 TGAVTTVAGNSPQVL
+1127 SGTVTTVAGNSPEVL
-1142 YAPSGGV
+1142 YAGTV
-1149 AANTSNTETVSVTL
+1149 AANSSNTETVSVTL
-1163 GQATGTATT
+1163 GRSDGTVTT
-1172 YSSNSNT
+1172 YGSASNT

-1211 AVVTYTIALHGIP
+1211 TTTTYTVALHAIP
-1224 SGFSIA
+1224 TGFSIA
-1230 ADGVFTEGDLN
+1230 ADAVFTQGTIQ
-1241 QGSLNSVALSGNA
+1241 QGSLTSVALSGNA
-1254 LTDGASTNISTVT
+1254 LTNGAATNISTVT
-1267 VATLRTLTL
+1267 NATLRALTL

-1290 DFTYNIV
+1290 NFTYNIV
-1297 QPSVQPTLTT
+1297 QPSIEPTLTI

-1334 FEITSDSA
+1334 FEITSNSA
-1342 TASKISAAIV
+1342 TASKISASIV

-1394 STASAVTVEKG
+1394 STASTSVVEKG
-1405 DASVSAT
+1405 DAFVSAT
-1412 VALNVTAC
+1412 VALQVTAC
-1420 AQNATLTMSFT
+1420 AQNATITMSNSNNDLASGIT
-1431 PPPSSTLDNCTV
+1431 VDATTKTL
-1443 EGGTSAVSK
+1443 
-1452 TETYAVGSIGSS
+1452 TYATSDIGTS
-1464 FTNKMQFTIAK
+1464 FTNQMTFTVTHP
-1475 SGTDL
+1475 SENL
-1480 ATNMINVSSSS
+1480 SATTNVSVEDNTSP
-1491 GFTPVLTDNGDT
+1491 FTPVIAEGSGNAVT
-1503 ITLGFS
+1503 ISFS
-1509 GTYPNQA
+1509 GTHPNQA
-1516 VNGNINYTFTLNIS
+1516 VGGNVNYTFKI
-1530 TTAQYTSA
+1530 
-1538 ILLSMSNA
+1538 
-1546 GYSANTAVVAATGSA
+1546 SANTTYQSANDAYFVAQNTGYSISPTYINTGLALEGVQFGSGNTTFQNGGNTITISANTGYKFSSVPQVSHGSGNASSGSILITGGHSNATFDIPTPTLSNADRTLTLLPTSTIQANAPDGLRSYVNMNLAVEAVSSGTPEVTAISINGYTITPSQSDVNIHQGINGTLNATTNVTMTIQKSNTTSGTTVSVALDSGSA
-1561 GATSQT
+1561 G
-1567 LSTSVITAASSG
+1567 
-1579 TFTADPQIYY
+1579 
-1589 SNQTPS
+1589 
-1595 VSQYIQVTSHT
+1595 
-1606 SGSPFTLTATRSSDN
+1606 LTA
-1621 TTITIG
+1621 
-1627 GSANIL
+1627 
-1633 TSDTSGTAN
+1633 
-1642 VVLVPNTGVTSA
+1642 V
-1654 VTGITVHDVNVQNGG
+1654 
-1669 TGYHYSVNRNTA
+1669 SV
-1681 NTSIPF
+1681 
-1687 TVVGTGNIS
+1687 
-1696 VAISNASVSGS
+1696 
-1707 TVTLN
+1707 
-1712 SPTSST
+1712 SPTSLT
-1718 TGTFSGTCSIGT
+1718 NSGNENV
-1730 AAQSGS
+1730 
-1736 FTLTAT
+1736 TLTFTGQDNDAGFPKIDVT
-1742 PTGGTAYSITISVV
+1742 VSPTGGT
-1756 RVTNDGV
+1756 
-1763 SGLIGYYYSGPHSVG
+1763 
-1778 DTQGD
+1778 
-1783 GYPAICDIAVGSSN
+1783 
-1797 SIYSASSSRSIGDVY
+1797 
-1812 YTTPEAAYSSGAQQG
+1812 
-1827 SVFAGNDGYY
+1827 
-1837 RTKRIY
+1837 
-1843 FSGTSY
+1843 
-1849 VPLGSQ
+1849 SQ
-1855 TFYVQF
+1855 TFQNVQF
-1861 GNNGAILHP
+1861 FNF
-1870 GAVTCGNDHP
+1870 

>member
-164 VVKAIGDTSF
+164 VVKAISDTSF

-185 YAPFAPVVFMT
+185 YAPYTPVVFMT

-209 ATLEND
+209 AALEND

-286 IELPSINPNA
+286 IDLPSINPNA

-305 IIKESDSV
+305 IIKESDST

-386 DYTVSFGAKAT
+386 DYNVSFGAKAT

-404 SDTTFTLTLKSPTQA
+404 SDTTFTLTLKSPTR
-419 GTSIPPT
+419 GSTSIPPT
-426 NKNQFNVYIN
+426 NTNQFVVYIN
-436 DVLVTSTDYIYDTIT
+436 DVLLNSTNYAYDGTT
-451 GVITFTTAPANGAA
+451 GVITFNTAPADGAA
-465 ITVTLANHEYPDSS
+465 ITVTLVNHEYPDSS

-485 YQVGV
+485 YQIGV

-516 ARTTAAE
+516 ARTTANE

-543 IPDSNV
+543 IPDTDV
-549 YSNELGSGIY
+549 YSNELNSGVY
-559 STYNPYGWYSYRIVV
+559 STYNPYGWYSYKVVV

-606 KIPRLMETISADN
+606 KIPRLMETISAEN
-619 SIARSDTILF
+619 SIARSDTVLF

-650 TTGGKT
+650 ATGGKT

-665 CNQYQIFNRHESSG
+665 CNQYQIFNRHASSD

-726 DVGFIEITQLT
+726 DVGFVEVTQLT
-737 FNSVSDANSNTG
+737 FNSVADVNSNTG
-749 FGAAEVTDASSGQI
+749 YGAAEVTDPSSGQI

-770 AEKRIQSLSSEDE
+770 SEKRIQSLSAEDE

-796 SISVNTVQEYSRS
+796 SININTVQEYSRS

-831 LPPFGETSSDSDLH
+831 LPPYGETSSDSDVH

-893 YFETSTTG
+893 YYETSTTG

-912 AFTSASV
+912 LFSSASV

-924 AVAVD
+924 AIAED

-937 DIGSL
+937 NVGSL
-942 QSVVYVNAT
+942 QSVNYVNST

-957 VGFVYNRVSAD
+957 VGFNYFAVSTN

-991 MSTTAT
+991 MSITAVQPATSGLSTT
-997 QPDDTSLSSS
+997 

-1012 DLSLTSSSATSSSA
+1012 DLSLTSTASTSSSA
-1026 SSFTVSATISNNGG
+1026 ATFTVSATISSNGN
-1040 AAVSAAGFKI
+1040 ATVTARGFRI
-1050 GTTNVYANATQQA
+1050 GSTNVFANATEVA
-1063 VSVGSGASTYT
+1063 VGSGTGT
-1074 HTKTDAALNTLFYV
+1074 FTTTKNDATINTLFYV
-1088 WAFATN
+1088 WAYATN
-1094 SVGTN
+1094 SQGVN
-1099 IQGPIQVTSPALGL
+1099 IQGPIQVTTPALGL

-1119 TGSVSVAH
+1119 TGSISVNAA
-1127 TGAVTTVAGNSPQVL
+1127 GALTIDAGNSPAVAV
-1142 YAPSGGV
+1142 APTSV
-1149 AANTSNTETVSVTL
+1149 AANSSTTETVSVTL

-1172 YSSNSNT
+1172 YSNNNNT

-1186 SGFSNSASTAYLY
+1186 SGYSNSASSDYLY
-1199 TAVRTVTQPAAP
+1199 TAVRTVTQPAA
-1211 AVVTYTIALHGIP
+1211 AASVAYTIADHAIP

-1230 ADGVFTEGDLN
+1230 HDAVFTEGSLATPT
-1241 QGSLNSVALSGNA
+1241 LNSVALSGNA
-1254 LTDGASTNISTVT
+1254 LTDGAATNISTVT
-1267 VATLRTLTL
+1267 NATLRALTL
-1276 NITPGGSFTNSGAA
+1276 NITPGATFTNSSAA

-1297 QPSVQPTLTT
+1297 QPSIQPTLTT

-1334 FEITSDSA
+1334 FEITSNSA
-1342 TASKISAAIV
+1342 TASKISATIV

-1394 STASAVTVEKG
+1394 STASTSVVEKG
-1405 DASVSAT
+1405 DAFVSAT

-1420 AQNATLTMSFT
+1420 AQNATLTMSFN
-1431 PPPSSTLDNCTV
+1431 PSGSTLDSCTV
-1443 EGGTSAVSK
+1443 DGGTGATSE

-1475 SGTDL
+1475 SGTNL
-1480 ATNMINVSSSS
+1480 AANMINVSSSS

-1509 GTYPNQA
+1509 GTYPNQS
-1516 VNGNINYTFTLNIS
+1516 VNGNLNYTFTLNIS
-1530 TTAQYTSA
+1530 TAAVYTSA
-1538 ILLSMSNA
+1538 IQLNVTGNGYEISGNRILSLSGSPNN
-1546 GYSANTAVVAATGSA
+1546 SQVAMDSKT
-1561 GATSQT
+1561 
-1567 LSTSVITAASSG
+1567 ITASNSG
-1579 TFTADPQIYY
+1579 TFTANPTIYY

-1595 VSQYIQVTSHT
+1595 GNNYIHVTSHT
-1606 SGSPFTLTATRSSDN
+1606 SGEPFIITQPSANGNNSFTITGTTKILSSDTSGSANVYLSPTTTTNPSIDSIQFNGGQSTHYSVNGVVSPISVAIAGEGNISLSLSSSGSNSASLSASSGNGNFSVNINLSGSNAAGSLTLTATDENGDILSE
-1621 TTITIG
+1621 TIT
-1627 GSANIL
+1627 L
-1633 TSDTSGTAN
+1633 QQ
-1642 VVLVPNTGVTSA
+1642 NTYGLNEGVTGLYLS
-1654 VTGITVHDVNVQNGG
+1654 
-1669 TGYHYSVNRNTA
+1669 
-1681 NTSIPF
+1681 
-1687 TVVGTGNIS
+1687 
-1696 VAISNASVSGS
+1696 SGS
-1707 TVTLN
+1707 T
-1712 SPTSST
+1712 SSST
-1718 TGTFSGTCSIGT
+1718 ACS
-1730 AAQSGS
+1730 Q
-1736 FTLTAT
+1736 
-1742 PTGGTAYSITISVV
+1742 
-1756 RVTNDGV
+1756 
-1763 SGLIGYYYSGPHSVG
+1763 SVG
-1778 DTQGD
+1778 T
-1783 GYPAICDIAVGSSN
+1783 DIVFG
-1797 SIYSASSSRSIGDVY
+1797 
-1812 YTTPEAAYSSGAQQG
+1812 PYSSGAIDNTGSVLHNTDESAVMTGSGAANTNFTQT
-1827 SVFAGNDGYY
+1827 SVFAGGNKFYKYHEAYY
-1837 RTKRIY
+1837 NGSAYVTVGSEPSFVIKIDNAGEIKERIVC
-1843 FSGTSY
+1843 S
-1849 VPLGSQ
+1849 
-1855 TFYVQF
+1855 
-1861 GNNGAILHP
+1861 
-1870 GAVTCGNDHP
+1870 

>member
-52 NTIAHTTLGLSS
+52 NTIAHTTLGLST
-64 DVDVIGTY
+64 DIDVIGTY

-94 WYINA
+94 WYIDSTVTN
-99 GLTDPRFHAIYYYD
+99 PRFHAIYYYD
-113 ANPASATFKTAKAIV
+113 ADPSSATFKTAKAIV

-139 KITGVAMIDDLLFWT
+139 KITGIAMIDDLLFWT

-185 YAPFAPVVFMT
+185 YAPYTPVVFMT

-209 ATLEND
+209 ATLNND

-265 RAYQATELDGMINHV
+265 RAYQSTELDGMINHI

-305 IIKESDSV
+305 IIKESDST

-342 QETLPEDQITRV
+342 QETLSEDQITRV

-380 ITVPAL
+380 ITVPTL
-386 DYTVSFGAKAT
+386 DYTVSFGAKGT
-397 QTFTGDG
+397 QTFTGDN
-404 SDTTFTLTLKSPTQA
+404 STTAFTLTLKSPTTGA
-419 GTSIPPT
+419 SSIPPT
-426 NKNQFNVYIN
+426 NKNQFNVYQN
-436 DVLVTSTDYIYDTIT
+436 DVLVTATDYAYAPTT
-451 GVITFTTAPANGAA
+451 GVITFTTAPATGAA
-465 ITVTLANHEYPDSS
+465 ITVVLANPEYPDSS

-511 IITVP
+511 IVTVP
-516 ARTTAAE
+516 ARTTAGE
-523 FNSWVGDNL
+523 FNSWIGDNL

-543 IPDSNV
+543 IPDSDV
-549 YSNELGSGIY
+549 YSNELDSGVY
-559 STYNPYGWYSYRIVV
+559 ATYNPYGWYSYRVVV

-606 KIPRLMETISADN
+606 KVPRLMETISADN
-619 SIARSDTILF
+619 AIARSDVILF
-629 PKVINTAFYTT
+629 PKIINTAFYTT
-640 TTTTTGTRSS
+640 TSTTTGTRSAA
-650 TTGGKT
+650 TGGKT
-656 ITSAAMVFA
+656 ITSAAMAFA
-665 CNQYQIFNRHESSG
+665 CNQYQIFNRHESTS

-685 PCTSSISNQTDL
+685 PCTSSIANQTDL

-714 WSLTFPDLTANA
+714 WSLTFPDLTADP

-737 FNSVSDANSNTG
+737 FNTVTDANSNTG
-749 FGAAEVTDASSGQI
+749 FGAGEVTDASSGQI
-763 AKTIAYN
+763 AKTIAY
-770 AEKRIQSLSSEDE
+770 ASEKRIQSLSAEDE
-783 IPITGIGKLSDFS
+783 IPITGIGKLSDFNT
-796 SISVNTVQEYSRS
+796 ININTVQEYTRS

-831 LPPFGETSSDSDLH
+831 LPPYGETSSDSDLH
-845 GVRML
+845 GVEML
-850 FTDDTASDNAAF
+850 FTDTTGTDNAAR
-862 PALGVTSYIKR
+862 PAPGVTSYIKR

-924 AVAVD
+924 AVAAD
-929 GTITAPTI
+929 GTITAPSI
-937 DIGSL
+937 NLGSL

-951 TDAGET
+951 TDASQT
-957 VGFVYNRVSAD
+957 VGFDYNPVSTN

-973 QLTITAPS
+973 QLTITAPT

-997 QPDDTSLSSS
+997 QAATGGLSTTT
-1007 VPLFS
+1007 PIFS
-1012 DLSLTSSSATSSSA
+1012 DLSLSSTSATSSSA
-1026 SSFTVSATISNNGG
+1026 AEFTVSATISNSGN
-1040 AAVSAAGFKI
+1040 ATVSARGFKI
-1050 GTTNVYANATQQA
+1050 GTTDVFANATEIPK
-1063 VSVGSGASTYT
+1063 SSSSIPHTFT
-1074 HTKTDAALNTLFYV
+1074 HNKTDAALNTLFYV

-1094 SVGTN
+1094 SEGTT
-1099 IQGPIQVTSPALGL
+1099 IQGPIQVTTPALGL

-1119 TGSVSVAH
+1119 TGSISVAH
-1127 TGAVTTVAGNSPQVL
+1127 TGAVTTVAGNSPEVL

-1163 GQATGTATT
+1163 GRSDGSAGT

-1186 SGFSNSASTAYLY
+1186 SGYSNSASSDYLY

-1211 AVVTYTIALHGIP
+1211 AVVTYTIPLHGIP

-1230 ADGVFTEGDLN
+1230 DDAVFTQGSLN
-1241 QGSLNSVALSGNA
+1241 QGNLNSVALSGNA
-1254 LTDGASTNISTVT
+1254 LTNNASTNISTVT

-1334 FEITSDSA
+1334 FEITSNSA
-1342 TASKISAAIV
+1342 TASKISASIV

-1394 STASAVTVEKG
+1394 STASVTTLEKG
-1405 DASVSAT
+1405 DAFV
-1412 VALNVTAC
+1412 
-1420 AQNATLTMSFT
+1420 
-1431 PPPSSTLDNCTV
+1431 
-1443 EGGTSAVSK
+1443 K
-1452 TETYAVGSIGSS
+1452 
-1464 FTNKMQFTIAK
+1464 
-1475 SGTDL
+1475 
-1480 ATNMINVSSSS
+1480 
-1491 GFTPVLTDNGDT
+1491 
-1503 ITLGFS
+1503 
-1509 GTYPNQA
+1509 
-1516 VNGNINYTFTLNIS
+1516 
-1530 TTAQYTSA
+1530 
-1538 ILLSMSNA
+1538 
-1546 GYSANTAVVAATGSA
+1546 
-1561 GATSQT
+1561 
-1567 LSTSVITAASSG
+1567 
-1579 TFTADPQIYY
+1579 
-1589 SNQTPS
+1589 
-1595 VSQYIQVTSHT
+1595 
-1606 SGSPFTLTATRSSDN
+1606 
-1621 TTITIG
+1621 
-1627 GSANIL
+1627 
-1633 TSDTSGTAN
+1633 
-1642 VVLVPNTGVTSA
+1642 
-1654 VTGITVHDVNVQNGG
+1654 
-1669 TGYHYSVNRNTA
+1669 
-1681 NTSIPF
+1681 
-1687 TVVGTGNIS
+1687 
-1696 VAISNASVSGS
+1696 
-1707 TVTLN
+1707 
-1712 SPTSST
+1712 
-1718 TGTFSGTCSIGT
+1718 
-1730 AAQSGS
+1730 
-1736 FTLTAT
+1736 
-1742 PTGGTAYSITISVV
+1742 
-1756 RVTNDGV
+1756 
-1763 SGLIGYYYSGPHSVG
+1763 
-1778 DTQGD
+1778 
-1783 GYPAICDIAVGSSN
+1783 
-1797 SIYSASSSRSIGDVY
+1797 
-1812 YTTPEAAYSSGAQQG
+1812 
-1827 SVFAGNDGYY
+1827 
-1837 RTKRIY
+1837 
-1843 FSGTSY
+1843 
-1849 VPLGSQ
+1849 
-1855 TFYVQF
+1855 
-1861 GNNGAILHP
+1861 
-1870 GAVTCGNDHP
+1870 

>member
-38 PDGSNVGVIQNAAG
+38 PDGSNVGVIQNASG

-164 VVKAIGDTSF
+164 VVKAISDTSF

-185 YAPFAPVVFMT
+185 YAPYTPVVFMT

-209 ATLEND
+209 AALEND

-286 IELPSINPNA
+286 IDLPSINPNA

-305 IIKESDSV
+305 IIKESDST

-404 SDTTFTLTLKSPTQA
+404 SDTTFTLTLKSPTT
-419 GTSIPPT
+419 GSTSIPPT
-426 NKNQFNVYIN
+426 NTNQFVVYIN
-436 DVLVTSTDYIYDTIT
+436 DVLLSSTNYAYDGTT
-451 GVITFTTAPANGAA
+451 GIITFNTAPANGAA
-465 ITVTLANHEYPDSS
+465 ITVTLVNHEYPDSS

-516 ARTTAAE
+516 ARTTANE

-543 IPDSNV
+543 IPDTDV
-549 YSNELGSGIY
+549 YSNELNSGVY
-559 STYNPYGWYSYRIVV
+559 STYNPYGWYSYKVVV

-580 YYNVYTPGATVV
+580 YYNVYTPGVTVV

-606 KIPRLMETISADN
+606 KIPRLMETISAEN
-619 SIARSDTILF
+619 SIARSDTVLF

-650 TTGGKT
+650 ATGGKT

-665 CNQYQIFNRHESSG
+665 CNQYQIFNRHASSD

-726 DVGFIEITQLT
+726 DVGFVEVTQLT
-737 FNSVSDANSNTG
+737 FNSVADANSNTG
-749 FGAAEVTDASSGQI
+749 FADAEVTDPSSGQI
-763 AKTIAYN
+763 AKTIAY
-770 AEKRIQSLSSEDE
+770 ASEKRIQSLSAEGE

-796 SISVNTVQEYSRS
+796 SININTVQEYSRS

-831 LPPFGETSSDSDLH
+831 LPPYGETSSDSDLH

-893 YFETSTTG
+893 YYETSTTG

-912 AFTSASV
+912 LFSSASV

-924 AVAVD
+924 AIAED

-937 DIGSL
+937 NVGSL
-942 QSVVYVNAT
+942 QSVNYVNST
-951 TDAGET
+951 TDASET
-957 VGFVYNRVSAD
+957 VGFNYFAVSTN

-991 MSTTAT
+991 MSTTAV
-997 QPDDTSLSSS
+997 QPATSGLSTT

-1012 DLSLTSSSATSSSA
+1012 DLSLTSTESTSSSA
-1026 SSFTVSATISNNGG
+1026 ATFTVSATISSNGN
-1040 AAVSAAGFKI
+1040 ATVTARGFRI
-1050 GTTNVYANATQQA
+1050 GSTNVFANATEVA
-1063 VSVGSGASTYT
+1063 VGSGTGT
-1074 HTKTDAALNTLFYV
+1074 FTTTKNDATINTLFYV
-1088 WAFATN
+1088 WAYATN
-1094 SVGTN
+1094 SQGVN
-1099 IQGPIQVTSPALGL
+1099 IQGPIQVTTPALGL

-1119 TGSVSVAH
+1119 TGSISVNAAG
-1127 TGAVTTVAGNSPQVL
+1127 TVTAVNGNSPSVDHN
-1142 YAPSGGV
+1142 GTV
-1149 AANTSNTETVSVTL
+1149 AANSSTTETVSVTL
-1163 GQATGTATT
+1163 GQTTGTATT
-1172 YSSNSNT
+1172 YSNNNNT

-1186 SGFSNSASTAYLY
+1186 SGYSNSASTAYLY
-1199 TAVRTVTQPAAP
+1199 TAVRTVTQPAA
-1211 AVVTYTIALHGIP
+1211 AASVAYTIADHAIP

-1230 ADGVFTEGDLN
+1230 HDGVFTEGSLATPT
-1241 QGSLNSVALSGNA
+1241 LNSVALSGNA

-1267 VATLRTLTL
+1267 NATLRALTL
-1276 NITPGGSFTNSGAA
+1276 NITPGATFTNSSAA

-1297 QPSVQPTLTT
+1297 QPSIQPTLTT

-1334 FEITSDSA
+1334 FEITSNSA
-1342 TASKISAAIV
+1342 TAAKISATIV
-1352 SGYILRLTGQ
+1352 NGYILRLTGQ

-1394 STASAVTVEKG
+1394 STASTSVVEKG
-1405 DASVSAT
+1405 SAFVSAT

-1420 AQNATLTMSFT
+1420 AQNATLTMSFQ
-1431 PPPSSTLDNCTV
+1431 SSGSTLDGCTV
-1443 EGGTSAVSK
+1443 DGGTSNTSE

-1475 SGTDL
+1475 SGTNL
-1480 ATNMINVSSSS
+1480 ATNMINVSTSS
-1491 GFTPVLTDNGDT
+1491 GFSTVLTDNGDT
-1503 ITLGFS
+1503 ITVGFS
-1509 GTYPNQA
+1509 GTYPNQS
-1516 VNGNINYTFTLNIS
+1516 VNGNINYSFTLNIS
-1530 TTAQYTSA
+1530 TAANYISA
-1538 ILLSMSNA
+1538 IQLNVTGS
-1546 GYSANTAVVAATGSA
+1546 GYSISGNGILSLSGSPSNSQAAMDSKT
-1561 GATSQT
+1561 
-1567 LSTSVITAASSG
+1567 ITASNSG
-1579 TFTADPQIYY
+1579 TFTANPTIYY

-1595 VSQYIQVTSHT
+1595 GNNYIHVTSHT
-1606 SGSPFTLTATRSSDN
+1606 SGEPFIITQPSANGNNSFTITGTTKILSSDTSGSANVYLSPSTTTNPSVDSIQFNGGQSTHYSINGVASPISVAIAGEGNISLSLSSSGNNSASLSSSSGNGNFSVNINLAGSNAAGSLTLTATDENGDTLSESITLQQSTMGLNEGIAAWFISSAQTTSTNACNVSDGSLTTQIYGNYNAGTQNNVGAYFHTTDESAILNGTGAPN
-1621 TTITIG
+1621 TSYTQTAVFAG
-1627 GSANIL
+1627 GNSYYKGRRGYWNGSAY
-1633 TSDTSGTAN
+1633 
-1642 VVLVPNTGVTSA
+1642 V
-1654 VTGITVHDVNVQNGG
+1654 
-1669 TGYHYSVNRNTA
+1669 
-1681 NTSIPF
+1681 
-1687 TVVGTGNIS
+1687 
-1696 VAISNASVSGS
+1696 
-1707 TVTLN
+1707 
-1712 SPTSST
+1712 
-1718 TGTFSGTCSIGT
+1718 
-1730 AAQSGS
+1730 
-1736 FTLTAT
+1736 
-1742 PTGGTAYSITISVV
+1742 
-1756 RVTNDGV
+1756 
-1763 SGLIGYYYSGPHSVG
+1763 
-1778 DTQGD
+1778 
-1783 GYPAICDIAVGSSN
+1783 
-1797 SIYSASSSRSIGDVY
+1797 ASSSSNRWALQFD
-1812 YTTPEAAYSSGAQQG
+1812 
-1827 SVFAGNDGYY
+1827 NDG
-1837 RTKRIY
+1837 KI
-1843 FSGTSY
+1843 TS
-1849 VPLGSQ
+1849 
-1855 TFYVQF
+1855 
-1861 GNNGAILHP
+1861 
-1870 GAVTCGNDHP
+1870 VTLCS

>member
-1 MPEIKNTFLGGKMNK
+1 MNK

-164 VVKAIGDTSF
+164 VVKAIGDTDF

-185 YAPFAPVVFMT
+185 YAPYTPVVFMT

-209 ATLEND
+209 ATLNND

-252 GTEYGTFNEAAEA
+252 STEYGTFNEAAEA

-286 IELPSINPNA
+286 IELPSINPNG

-305 IIKESDSV
+305 IIKESDST

-325 ADISST
+325 ANISST

-386 DYTVSFGAKAT
+386 DYNVSFGAKAT

-404 SDTTFTLTLKSPTQA
+404 SDTTFTLTLKSPTR
-419 GTSIPPT
+419 GSTSIPPT
-426 NKNQFNVYIN
+426 NTNQFVVYVN
-436 DVLVTSTDYIYDTIT
+436 DVLLASTNYAYDGTT
-451 GVITFTTAPANGAA
+451 GVITFNTAPANGAT

-485 YQVGV
+485 YQIGI

-499 SPVILPSTASNS
+499 SPVILPSTASSS

-516 ARTTAAE
+516 ARTTASE

-543 IPDSNV
+543 IPDSDV
-549 YSNELGSGIY
+549 YSNELSSGVY
-559 STYNPYGWYSYRIVV
+559 STYNPYGWYSYRVVV

-580 YYNVYTPGATVV
+580 YYNVYTPGATAI

-606 KIPRLMETISADN
+606 KIPRLMETISAEN
-619 SIARSDTILF
+619 SIARSDTVLF

-650 TTGGKT
+650 ATGGKT

-665 CNQYQIFNRHESSG
+665 CNQYQIFNRHESSD
-679 KDFKYT
+679 KDFKFT

-726 DVGFIEITQLT
+726 DVGFVEVTQLT
-737 FNSVSDANSNTG
+737 FNSVADANSNTG
-749 FGAAEVTDASSGQI
+749 FGEAEVTDASSGQI

-770 AEKRIQSLSSEDE
+770 SEKRIQSLSAEDE

-796 SISVNTVQEYSRS
+796 SININTVQEYSRS

-831 LPPFGETSSDSDLH
+831 LPPYGETSSDSDLH

-893 YFETSTTG
+893 YYETSTTG

-912 AFTSASV
+912 NFTSAAV

-924 AVAVD
+924 AIAD
-929 GTITAPTI
+929 NGTITAPTI
-937 DIGSL
+937 NVGSL
-942 QSVVYVNAT
+942 QSVNYVNST
-951 TDAGET
+951 TDAGQT
-957 VGFVYNRVSAD
+957 VGFDYFPVSTN

-973 QLTITAPS
+973 QLTITAPN

-991 MSTTAT
+991 MSTTAV
-997 QPDDTSLSSS
+997 QPATSGLSTT

-1012 DLSLTSSSATSSSA
+1012 DLSLTSTASTSSSA
-1026 SSFTVSATISNNGG
+1026 ATFTVSATISSNGN
-1040 AAVSAAGFKI
+1040 ATVSARGFKI
-1050 GTTNVYANATQQA
+1050 GTTDVFANATSIA
-1063 VSVGSGASTYT
+1063 VGSGTGT
-1074 HTKTDAALNTLFYV
+1074 FTTTKNDATINTLFYV

-1094 SVGTN
+1094 SQGTN
-1099 IQGPIQVTSPALGL
+1099 VQGPLQVTTPALGL

-1119 TGSVSVAH
+1119 TGSISVNAGG
-1127 TGAVTTVAGNSPQVL
+1127 TVTAVNGNSPSVDHN
-1142 YAPSGGV
+1142 GTV
-1149 AANTSNTETVSVTL
+1149 AANSSTTATVSVTL
-1163 GQATGTATT
+1163 GQTTGDADT
-1172 YSSNSNT
+1172 YAANNNT

-1186 SGFSNSASTAYLY
+1186 TGFSNSASTAYLY
-1199 TAVRTVTQPAAP
+1199 TAVRTVTQPAA
-1211 AVVTYTIALHGIP
+1211 AASVAYTVALHAAP

-1230 ADGVFTEGDLN
+1230 SDAVFTQGTISQGTLN
-1241 QGSLNSVALSGNA
+1241 NVKLSSNA
-1254 LTDGASTNISTVT
+1254 LTNGASTNLATVT
-1267 VATLRTLTL
+1267 NATLRALTL
-1276 NITPGGSFTNSGAA
+1276 NITPGGNFTNSSAG

-1297 QPSVQPTLTT
+1297 QPSVLPTLTT
-1307 GSIPTQSTV
+1307 GSVPTQSTV

-1334 FEITSDSA
+1334 FEITSNSA
-1342 TASKISAAIV
+1342 TSSKISAAIV

-1389 GSVAG
+1389 GSVSG
-1394 STASAVTVEKG
+1394 STASTSVVEKG
-1405 DASVSAT
+1405 SAFVSAT

-1420 AQNATLTMSFT
+1420 AQNATLTMSFQ
-1431 PPPSSTLDNCTV
+1431 SSGSTLDSCTV
-1443 EGGTSAVSK
+1443 DGGTSNTSE
-1452 TETYAVGSIGSS
+1452 TETYAVGVIGTS

-1475 SGTDL
+1475 SGTNL

-1491 GFTPVLTDNGDT
+1491 GFSTVLTDNGDT
-1503 ITLGFS
+1503 ITVGFS
-1509 GTYPNQA
+1509 GTYPNQS

-1530 TTAQYTSA
+1530 TAANYISA
-1538 ILLSMSNA
+1538 IQLNMTGS
-1546 GYSANTAVVAATGSA
+1546 GYSISGNGILSLSGSPSNNQ
-1561 GATSQT
+1561 GAMDSKT
-1567 LSTSVITAASSG
+1567 ITASNSG
-1579 TFTADPQIYY
+1579 TFTANPTIYY

-1595 VSQYIQVTSHT
+1595 GNNYIHVTSHT
-1606 SGSPFTLTATRSSDN
+1606 SGEPFIITQPSAQGNNAFAITGTTKILSSDTSGYANVYLSPTTTTNPSINSIQFNGGQTTHYSVNGVVSPISVAIAGEGNITLSLSSSGSNSAALSASSGNGDFSVTIALSGSNAAGSLTLTATDENGSTLSE
-1621 TTITIG
+1621 TIT
-1627 GSANIL
+1627 L
-1633 TSDTSGTAN
+1633 QQ
-1642 VVLVPNTGVTSA
+1642 NTMGLNEGVTALYIS
-1654 VTGITVHDVNVQNGG
+1654 
-1669 TGYHYSVNRNTA
+1669 TA
-1681 NTSIPF
+1681 QTTATAACSQ
-1687 TVVGTGNIS
+1687 
-1696 VAISNASVSGS
+1696 
-1707 TVTLN
+1707 
-1712 SPTSST
+1712 ST
-1718 TGTFSGTCSIGT
+1718 TSTKVFG
-1730 AAQSGS
+1730 
-1736 FTLTAT
+1736 
-1742 PTGGTAYSITISVV
+1742 
-1756 RVTNDGV
+1756 
-1763 SGLIGYYYSGPHSVG
+1763 
-1778 DTQGD
+1778 
-1783 GYPAICDIAVGSSN
+1783 
-1797 SIYSASSSRSIGDVY
+1797 
-1812 YTTPEAAYSSGAQQG
+1812 AYSSGAIDNVGSYLHTTDESAVMNGGGAPTAVGTQSSKFQG
-1827 SVFAGNDGYY
+1827 GNSTYKAHVAYFNGSAYVTVGSSTKAITVDNDGKI
-1837 RTKRIY
+1837 T
-1843 FSGTSY
+1843 
-1849 VPLGSQ
+1849 
-1855 TFYVQF
+1855 
-1861 GNNGAILHP
+1861 
-1870 GAVTCGNDHP
+1870 AVSNC

>member
-83 VTDNNDLSATD
+83 VTDNNDLSSTD

-154 DNKNQPRRIN
+154 DNKNQPRKIN

-185 YAPFAPVVFMT
+185 YAPYTPVVFMT

-209 ATLEND
+209 AALNND

-286 IELPSINPNA
+286 IELPSINPNG

-305 IIKESDSV
+305 IIKESDST

-397 QTFTGDG
+397 QTFTGG
-404 SDTTFTLTLKSPTQA
+404 SGTTAFTLTLKSPTRA
-419 GTSIPPT
+419 GTNIPPT

-436 DVLVTSTDYIYDTIT
+436 DILVTSTDYIYNTTT

-465 ITVTLANHEYPDSS
+465 ITVTLVNHEYPDSS

-485 YQVGV
+485 YQIGV

-516 ARTTAAE
+516 ARTTASE

-543 IPDSNV
+543 IPDADV
-549 YSNELGSGIY
+549 YSNELDSGVY

-580 YYNVYTPGATVV
+580 YYNVYTPGAAVV

-619 SIARSDTILF
+619 SIARSDTVLF

-679 KDFKYT
+679 KDFKFT

-726 DVGFIEITQLT
+726 DVGFIEVTQLT
-737 FNSVSDANSNTG
+737 FNSVADANSNTG
-749 FGAAEVTDASSGQI
+749 FGVAEVTDPSSGQI

-770 AEKRIQSLSSEDE
+770 SEKRIQLLSAEDE

-796 SISVNTVQEYSRS
+796 SININTVQEYSRS

-831 LPPFGETSSDSDLH
+831 LPPYGETSSDSDLH

-850 FTDDTASDNAAF
+850 FTDDTASDNTAF

-924 AVAVD
+924 AVAVT
-929 GTITAPTI
+929 GVITAPTV
-937 DIGSL
+937 DLGSL

-951 TDAGET
+951 TDAGQT
-957 VGFVYNRVSAD
+957 VGFDYNPVSAD

-991 MSTTAT
+991 MSTTAV
-997 QPDDTSLSSS
+997 QPDDTSLSTTE
-1007 VPLFS
+1007 PLFS
-1012 DLSLTSSSATSSSA
+1012 DLSLTSTSATSSSA

-1050 GTTNVYANATQQA
+1050 GTTDVFANATD
-1063 VSVGSGASTYT
+1063 VPKSVGSGASTYT

-1113 FQVSDW
+1113 FEVSDW
-1119 TGSVSVAH
+1119 TGSISVNAA
-1127 TGAVTTVAGNSPQVL
+1127 GAFTIDAGNSPAVAV
-1142 YAPSGGV
+1142 APTSV
-1149 AANTSNTETVSVTL
+1149 AANLSTTETVSVTL
-1163 GQATGTATT
+1163 GQVTGTANT

-1186 SGFSNSASTAYLY
+1186 SGYSNSASTDYLY
-1199 TAVRTVTQPAAP
+1199 TAVRTVTQPAA
-1211 AVVTYTIALHGIP
+1211 AASVAYTIADHGIP

-1230 ADGVFTEGDLN
+1230 HDAVFTEGSLATPT
-1241 QGSLNSVALSGNA
+1241 LNSVALSGNA
-1254 LTDGASTNISTVT
+1254 LSDGAATNISTVT
-1267 VATLRTLTL
+1267 VATLRALTL
-1276 NITPGGSFTNSGAA
+1276 NITPGATFTNSGAA

-1297 QPSVQPTLTT
+1297 QPSIQPTLTT

-1334 FEITSDSA
+1334 FEITSNSA
-1342 TASKISAAIV
+1342 TASKISATIV

-1405 DASVSAT
+1405 NASVSAT

-1420 AQNATLTMSFT
+1420 AQNATLTMSYN
-1431 PPPSSTLDNCTV
+1431 SSGSTDDGCTID
-1443 EGGTSAVSK
+1443 GGTSDTSE
-1452 TETYAVGSIGSS
+1452 TETYAVGVIGTS

-1475 SGTDL
+1475 TSGGSAVNL
-1480 ATNMINVSSSS
+1480 ATNMINVSTSS
-1491 GFTPVLTDNGDT
+1491 GFTPVLTDNGNT

-1509 GTYPNQA
+1509 GTYPNQS

-1530 TTAQYTSA
+1530 TAAVYTSA
-1538 ILLSMSNA
+1538 IQLNK
-1546 GYSANTAVVAATGSA
+1546 TGSGYDIGGNGILSKSGSPSGNNPA
-1561 GATSQT
+1561 SAMDSKTITSNPT
-1567 LSTSVITAASSG
+1567 G
-1579 TFTADPQIYY
+1579 TFTENPAVYY
-1589 SNQTPS
+1589 SDETPGGNN
-1595 VSQYIQVTSHT
+1595 YIHVTSHT
-1606 SGSPFTLTATRSSDN
+1606 LADPFTITPPTANGTSSFAITGTTKILSSDTSGSANVYLSPSTTTNPSIDSIQFNEGSSNHYSVNGLITPITVAIAGEGNISLSLSSSGNNSAALSASSGNGDFSVDINLSGSNAAGSLTLTATDEN
-1621 TTITIG
+1621 GDTKDETITLTQESIG
-1627 GSANIL
+1627 LNE
-1633 TSDTSGTAN
+1633 
-1642 VVLVPNTGVTSA
+1642 GVTGLYLSA
-1654 VTGITVHDVNVQNGG
+1654 
-1669 TGYHYSVNRNTA
+1669 
-1681 NTSIPF
+1681 
-1687 TVVGTGNIS
+1687 
-1696 VAISNASVSGS
+1696 GS
-1707 TVTLN
+1707 TD
-1712 SPTSST
+1712 PST
-1718 TGTFSGTCSIGT
+1718 ACS
-1730 AAQSGS
+1730 Q
-1736 FTLTAT
+1736 
-1742 PTGGTAYSITISVV
+1742 
-1756 RVTNDGV
+1756 
-1763 SGLIGYYYSGPHSVG
+1763 SVG
-1778 DTQGD
+1778 SNIVFGEYNSATIDNVNSMLHNTDESARGAAGTQ
-1783 GYPAICDIAVGSSN
+1783 N
-1797 SIYSASSSRSIGDVY
+1797 
-1812 YTTPEAAYSSGAQQG
+1812 
-1827 SVFAGNDGYY
+1827 SVFAGGNKYY
-1837 RTKRIY
+1837 KY
-1843 FSGTSY
+1843 HEAYHNGTAY
-1849 VPLGSQ
+1849 LTIGSEPSFVIKVDN
-1855 TFYVQF
+1855 T
-1861 GNNGAILHP
+1861 GKITDK
-1870 GAVTCGNDHP
+1870 AVCS

>member
-1 MPEIKNTFLGGKMNK
+1 MPEIKNTFLRGKMNK

-94 WYINA
+94 WYIDS
-99 GLTDPRFHAIYYYD
+99 GLTQPRFHAIYYYD
-113 ANPASATFKTAKAIV
+113 ANPSSATFKTAKAIV

-164 VVKAIGDTSF
+164 VVKAIGDVDF

-185 YAPFAPVVFMT
+185 YAPYTPVVFMT

-252 GTEYGTFNEAAEA
+252 GAEYGTFNEAAEA
-265 RAYQATELDGMINHV
+265 RAYQSTELDGMINHV

-305 IIKESDSV
+305 IIKESDST

-325 ADISST
+325 ASITST

-380 ITVPAL
+380 ITVPTL

-404 SDTTFTLTLKSPTQA
+404 SDTTFTLTLKSPTTA
-419 GTSIPPT
+419 ASSIAPT
-426 NKNQFNVYIN
+426 NTNQFTVYIN
-436 DVLVTSTDYIYDTIT
+436 DVLLASTNYAYDGTT
-451 GVITFTTAPANGAA
+451 GVITFNTAPANGAN
-465 ITVTLANHEYPDSS
+465 ITVVLVNQEYPDSS

-499 SPVILPSTASNS
+499 SPVLLPTTASNS

-549 YSNELGSGIY
+549 YSNELDSGVY
-559 STYNPYGWYSYRIVV
+559 ATYNPYGWYSYRIVV

-619 SIARSDTILF
+619 AIARSNTILF

-640 TTTTTGTRSS
+640 TTTTTGTRSA

-665 CNQYQIFNRHESSG
+665 CNQYQIFNRHQSSS

-726 DVGFIEITQLT
+726 DVGFVEVTQLS
-737 FNSVSDANSNTG
+737 FNSVSDTNSNTG

-770 AEKRIQSLSSEDE
+770 AEKRIQALSAEDE

-796 SISVNTVQEYSRS
+796 SISVNTIQEYSRS

-850 FTDDTASDNAAF
+850 FTDDTASDNTAF

-901 LINELNALETG
+901 KINELNALETG
-912 AFTSASV
+912 AFTSANV

-924 AVAVD
+924 AVAAD

-937 DIGSL
+937 DVGSL

-957 VGFVYNRVSAD
+957 VGFDYNPVSAN

-997 QPDDTSLSSS
+997 QAATGGLSTTE
-1007 VPLFS
+1007 PLFS
-1012 DLSLTSSSATSSSA
+1012 DLSLTSTVATSSTA

-1050 GTTNVYANATQQA
+1050 GTTNVFANATNVS

-1099 IQGPIQVTSPALGL
+1099 VQGPIQVTSPALGL

-1119 TGSVSVAH
+1119 TGSISVAH
-1127 TGAVTTVAGNSPQVL
+1127 TGAVTTVAGNSPEVL

-1149 AANTSNTETVSVTL
+1149 AANSSNTETVSVTL

-1172 YSSNSNT
+1172 YSNNNNT

-1211 AVVTYTIALHGIP
+1211 ASVTYTVPLHAIP

-1230 ADGVFTEGDLN
+1230 DDAVFT
-1241 QGSLNSVALSGNA
+1241 QGTIAQGTLNSVALSGNA
-1254 LTDGASTNISTVT
+1254 LTNGASTNLTTVT
-1267 VATLRTLTL
+1267 NATLRTLTL
-1276 NITPGGSFTNSGAA
+1276 NITPGVTFTNPNAA
-1290 DFTYNIV
+1290 DFTYDIV
-1297 QPSVQPTLTT
+1297 QPSIQPTLTT
-1307 GSIPTQSTV
+1307 GSIPTQSTL

-1334 FEITSDSA
+1334 FEITNDST

-1394 STASAVTVEKG
+1394 STASTSVVEKG
-1405 DASVSAT
+1405 NASVSAT

-1420 AQNATLTMSFT
+1420 AQNATLTMTFNASG
-1431 PPPSSTLDNCTV
+1431 STLDGCTV
-1443 EGGTSAVSK
+1443 DGGTSNTSE

-1475 SGTDL
+1475 SSTNL

-1491 GFTPVLTDNGDT
+1491 GFSAVLTDNGDT
-1503 ITLGFS
+1503 ITVGFS

-1516 VNGNINYTFTLNIS
+1516 VNGNINYSFNLNIS
-1530 TTAQYTSA
+1530 TTATYTSA
-1538 ILLSMSNA
+1538 IQLNMTNA
-1546 GYSANTAVVAATGSA
+1546 GYTVSGNGILSLSGTPSN
-1561 GATSQT
+1561 SQASMDSKT
-1567 LSTSVITAASSG
+1567 ITASNSG
-1579 TFTADPQIYY
+1579 TFTANPTIYY
-1589 SNQTPS
+1589 SDQTPS
-1595 VSQYIQVTSHT
+1595 GNNYIHVTSHT
-1606 SGSPFTLTATRSSDN
+1606 SGEPFVITQPSAQGNNSFTITGTTKILSSDTSGSANVYLSPTTTTNASIDSIQFNGGQSTHYSINGVVTPISVAIAGEGNISLSLASSGNNSAALSASSGNGNFSVNINLSGSNAAGSLTLTATDENGATLSES
-1621 TTITIG
+1621 ITLQQSTMG
-1627 GSANIL
+1627 LNE
-1633 TSDTSGTAN
+1633 
-1642 VVLVPNTGVTSA
+1642 GVTALFISTGQNNATDACNESDPTSA
-1654 VTGITVHDVNVQNGG
+1654 KVYGA
-1669 TGYHYSVNRNTA
+1669 YS
-1681 NTSIPF
+1681 S
-1687 TVVGTGNIS
+1687 
-1696 VAISNASVSGS
+1696 S
-1707 TVTLN
+1707 TV
-1712 SPTSST
+1712 
-1718 TGTFSGTCSIGT
+1718 
-1730 AAQSGS
+1730 
-1736 FTLTAT
+1736 
-1742 PTGGTAYSITISVV
+1742 Y
-1756 RVTNDGV
+1756 
-1763 SGLIGYYYSGPHSVG
+1763 
-1778 DTQGD
+1778 
-1783 GYPAICDIAVGSSN
+1783 AVGSYLH
-1797 SIYSASSSRSIGDVY
+1797 ITDESAVMNGTGAANTN
-1812 YTTPEAAYSSGAQQG
+1812 YTQT
-1827 SVFAGNDGYY
+1827 SVFAGSNLYYKARIGFYNGTAYVTSSSSNRYAIQIDNDG
-1837 RTKRIY
+1837 KII
-1843 FSGTSY
+1843 SSA
-1849 VPLGSQ
+1849 LCS
-1855 TFYVQF
+1855 
-1861 GNNGAILHP
+1861 
-1870 GAVTCGNDHP
+1870 

>member
-1 MPEIKNTFLGGKMNK
+1 MPEIKNTFLSGKMNK

-24 EGEYRDAQNIEVLK
+24 AGEYRDAQNIEVLK
-38 PDGSNVGVIQNAAG
+38 PDGSNMGVIQNAAG
-52 NTIAHTTLGLSS
+52 NTIAHTALGLSS
-64 DVDVIGTY
+64 EVEVIGTY

-83 VTDNNDLSATD
+83 VTDNNDLSETD
-94 WYINA
+94 WYIDSA
-99 GLTDPRFHAIYYYD
+99 LTQPRFHAIYYYD
-113 ANPASATFKTAKAIV
+113 ANPSSATFKTAKAIV

-139 KITGVAMIDDLLFWT
+139 KITGIAMIDDLLFWT

-164 VVKAIGDTSF
+164 VVKAIENVNF

-185 YAPFAPVVFMT
+185 YAPYTPVVFMT
-196 ENDIAGTSTMSND
+196 ENDIAGVSTMSND

-252 GTEYGTFNEAAEA
+252 GTEYGTFNEAAEI
-265 RAYQATELDGMINHV
+265 RAYQSTELDGMINHI

-296 DFEIKEVEI
+296 DFEIKEIEI
-305 IIKESDSV
+305 IIKESDST
-313 VARIVETKTLTD
+313 VARIVETKTLID
-325 ADISST
+325 ANISST

-342 QETLPEDQITRV
+342 QETLPENQITRV

-374 GNYSQN
+374 ANYSQN
-380 ITVPAL
+380 ISVPAL
-386 DYTVSFGAKAT
+386 DYIVSFGAKAT

-404 SDTTFTLTLKSPTQA
+404 SDTTFTLTLKSPTTGA
-419 GTSIPPT
+419 SSIAPT
-426 NKNQFNVYIN
+426 NTNQFTVYIN
-436 DVLVTSTDYIYDTIT
+436 DVLFDSSNYAYDGTT
-451 GVITFTTAPANGAA
+451 GVITFNTAPANGAA
-465 ITVTLANHEYPDSS
+465 ITVVLANQEYPDSS

-532 KITFNAQSGKL
+532 KITFNAQNGKL
-543 IPDSNV
+543 IPDDNV
-549 YSNELGSGIY
+549 YSNELDSGIY

-580 YYNVYTPGATVV
+580 YYNVYTPGATIV

-619 SIARSDTILF
+619 AIARSDTILF

-640 TTTTTGTRSS
+640 TTTTTGSRSAA
-650 TTGGKT
+650 TGGKT

-665 CNQYQIFNRHESSG
+665 CNQYQIFNRHQSAA

-685 PCTSSISNQTDL
+685 PCTSSIANQTDL

-704 TLGARKKQVV
+704 TLEPRKKQTV

-726 DVGFIEITQLT
+726 DVGFIEVSQLT
-737 FNSVSDANSNTG
+737 FNSVSDINSNTG
-749 FGAAEVTDASSGQI
+749 FGDAEVTDPSSGQI

-770 AEKRIQSLSSEDE
+770 AEKRIQILSAEDE

-796 SISVNTVQEYSRS
+796 SININTVQEYSRS

-831 LPPFGETSSDSDLH
+831 LPPFGETGSDSDLH

-850 FTDDTASDNAAF
+850 FTDDTASDNTVF
-862 PALGVTSYIKR
+862 PALSVTSYIKR
-873 GKYID
+873 AKYID
-878 LAVFETKPIESEINI
+878 LAVFETIPIESEINI
-893 YFETSTTG
+893 YYETSTTG
-901 LINELNALETG
+901 KINELNALETG

-924 AVAVD
+924 AVAED

-937 DIGSL
+937 DVGSL

-951 TDAGET
+951 TDSGEA
-957 VGFVYNRVSAD
+957 VGFNYFAVSTN

-973 QLTITAPS
+973 QLTITAPN

-991 MSTTAT
+991 MSITTVQPAT
-997 QPDDTSLSSS
+997 SGLTTT

-1012 DLSLTSSSATSSSA
+1012 DLSLVSTESISSSTAT
-1026 SSFTVSATISNNGG
+1026 FTVSATISSNG
-1040 AAVSAAGFKI
+1040 
-1050 GTTNVYANATQQA
+1050 NATVTA
-1063 VSVGSGASTYT
+1063 RGFRIGSTDVFADATEVSSGSGTGT
-1074 HTKTDAALNTLFYV
+1074 FTETKSDANINTLFYI

-1094 SVGTN
+1094 SVGIN
-1099 IQGPIQVTSPALGL
+1099 IQGPIQITTPALGL
-1113 FQVSDW
+1113 FQISDW
-1119 TGSVSVAH
+1119 TGSISVDH
-1127 TGAVTTVAGNSPQVL
+1127 TGSVSAVGGNSPEVL
-1142 YAPSGGV
+1142 YAGTV

-1163 GQATGTATT
+1163 GQANGDVDT
-1172 YSSNSNT
+1172 YNANNNT
-1179 IRIQIPT
+1179 IRVQIPT
-1186 SGFSNSASTAYLY
+1186 SGYSNSAANAYLY
-1199 TAVRTVTQPAAP
+1199 TAVRTVVQPAAP
-1211 AVVTYTIALHGIP
+1211 ASVTYTVPLHAVP
-1224 SGFSIA
+1224 TGFSIA
-1230 ADGVFTEGDLN
+1230 HDAVFTEGTIQ
-1241 QGSLNSVALSGNA
+1241 QGNLNSVSLSGNT

-1267 VATLRTLTL
+1267 NATLRTLTL
-1276 NITPGGSFTNSGAA
+1276 NITPGATFINSSAA

-1297 QPSVQPTLTT
+1297 QPSIQPTLTT
-1307 GSIPTQSTV
+1307 GSIPAQSTL

-1334 FEITSDSA
+1334 FEITNDS
-1342 TASKISAAIV
+1342 TTSSLISASIV

-1362 GSCNDITGTTSAGS
+1362 GSCNDISGSTSAGS

-1394 STASAVTVEKG
+1394 STASTSVVEKG
-1405 DASVSAT
+1405 SAFVSAT
-1412 VALNVTAC
+1412 VSLNVTAC
-1420 AQNATLTMSFT
+1420 AQNATLTMSFV
-1431 PPPSSTLDNCTV
+1431 SNGSTLDGCTV
-1443 EGGTSAVSK
+1443 DGGTSNTSE
-1452 TETYAVGSIGSS
+1452 TETYAVGSIGTS

-1475 SGTDL
+1475 SGTNLSTD
-1480 ATNMINVSSSS
+1480 MINVSTSS
-1491 GFTPVLTDNGDT
+1491 GFNVVKTDNGDT
-1503 ITLGFS
+1503 ITIGFS
-1509 GTYPNQA
+1509 GTYPNQS

-1530 TTAQYTSA
+1530 TALNYTSA
-1538 ILLSMSNA
+1538 IQLNKTGA
-1546 GYSANTAVVAATGSA
+1546 GYTISGNKILSVSGSPSNTQASMNSLT
-1561 GATSQT
+1561 
-1567 LSTSVITAASSG
+1567 ITAENNG
-1579 TFTADPQIYY
+1579 TFTANPTIYY

-1595 VSQYIQVTSHT
+1595 GNNYIQVTTHTEGEPFIITSPSANGNSSFTITGTAKILTNDT
-1606 SGSPFTLTATRSSDN
+1606 SGSANVYLSPSTTSNPSIDSIQFNGGQTTHYSINGVVSPIQVAIAGEGNISLSLSSSGN
-1621 TTITIG
+1621 NNASLSSSSVYISPQQ
-1627 GSANIL
+1627 GSANITIALSGANAAGSL
-1633 TSDTSGTAN
+1633 TLTGTDEEG
-1642 VVLVPNTGVTSA
+1642 NTLSE
-1654 VTGITVHDVNVQNGG
+1654 
-1669 TGYHYSVNRNTA
+1669 
-1681 NTSIPF
+1681 
-1687 TVVGTGNIS
+1687 
-1696 VAISNASVSGS
+1696 

-1712 SPTSST
+1712 QQSLGLNEGITAWFLSSPQTSSTNACSISDSTLTTQVYGNYNSGTGNNTGTYFHTTDESAILNGTGAPTATGTQSSKFQGGNFWYKGRQGYYSSPGYQPTSSSNRWLLQ
-1718 TGTFSGTCSIGT
+1718 FD
-1730 AAQSGS
+1730 
-1736 FTLTAT
+1736 
-1742 PTGGTAYSITISVV
+1742 
-1756 RVTNDGV
+1756 NDGQIV
-1763 SGLIGYYYSGPHSVG
+1763 
-1778 DTQGD
+1778 
-1783 GYPAICDIAVGSSN
+1783 A
-1797 SIYSASSSRSIGDVY
+1797 
-1812 YTTPEAAYSSGAQQG
+1812 
-1827 SVFAGNDGYY
+1827 
-1837 RTKRIY
+1837 RILC
-1843 FSGTSY
+1843 S
-1849 VPLGSQ
+1849 
-1855 TFYVQF
+1855 
-1861 GNNGAILHP
+1861 
-1870 GAVTCGNDHP
+1870 

>member
-52 NTIAHTTLGLSS
+52 NTIAHTTLGLST
-64 DVDVIGTY
+64 DIDVIGTY
-72 FDEKNKRIYWF
+72 FDEKNKRVYWF

-94 WYINA
+94 WYIDA
-99 GLTDPRFHAIYYYD
+99 SVTQPRFHAIYYYD
-113 ANPASATFKTAKAIV
+113 ANPSSPTFKTAKPIV

-164 VVKAIGDTSF
+164 VVKAIGDTAF

-185 YAPFAPVVFMT
+185 YAPYTPAVFMT

-209 ATLEND
+209 ATLNND

-252 GTEYGTFNEAAEA
+252 GSDYGTFDEAAEA
-265 RAYQATELDGMINHV
+265 RAYQSTELDGMINHI

-305 IIKESDSV
+305 IIKESDST

-380 ITVPAL
+380 TTVPTL
-386 DYTVSFGAKAT
+386 DYTVSFGAKGT
-397 QTFTGDG
+397 QTFTGDN
-404 SDTTFTLTLKSPTQA
+404 STTAFTLTLKSPTR
-419 GTSIPPT
+419 GSTSIPPT
-426 NKNQFNVYIN
+426 NKNQFNIYIN
-436 DVLVTSTDYIYDTIT
+436 DVLVTATDYAYAPTT
-451 GVITFTTAPANGAA
+451 GVITFTTAPATGAT
-465 ITVTLANHEYPDSS
+465 ITVVLVNHEYPDSS

-485 YQVGV
+485 YQIGI

-511 IITVP
+511 IVTVP

-543 IPDSNV
+543 IPDADV
-549 YSNELGSGIY
+549 YSNELDSGVY
-559 STYNPYGWYSYRIVV
+559 STYNPYGWYSYRVVV

-606 KIPRLMETISADN
+606 KIPRLMETISSDN
-619 SIARSDTILF
+619 SIARSDTVLF

-640 TTTTTGTRSS
+640 TTTTTGTRSA
-650 TTGGKT
+650 TTGGILT
-656 ITSAAMVFA
+656 DSNAMVFS
-665 CNQYQIFNRHESSG
+665 CNQYMIFNRDTSTTRT
-679 KDFKYT
+679 FKYR
-685 PCTSSISNQTDL
+685 PCDSTITNTTTFNSTLTSVAL
-697 TNAATTV
+697 E
-704 TLGARKKQVV
+704 ARKKQYV
-714 WSLTFPDLTANA
+714 WSLTFPELNADA
-726 DVGFIEITQLT
+726 DVGFLEVTQLT
-737 FNSVSDANSNTG
+737 FNTVANSSSQTG
-749 FGAAEVTDASSGQI
+749 FADSEVTDASSGQI
-763 AKTIAYN
+763 AKQIAFN
-770 AEKRIQSLSSEDE
+770 SEKRIQLLSSEDE

-796 SISVNTVQEYSRS
+796 SININTVQEYTRS
-809 SSLTDDAG
+809 SSIVSDSG

-831 LPPFGETSSDSDLH
+831 LPPYGETSNNADVH

-850 FTDDTASDNAAF
+850 FTDDTGTDNGAK
-862 PALGVTSYIKR
+862 PDLSVTSYVKR

-924 AVAVD
+924 AVAAD
-929 GTITAPTI
+929 GTITAPAVNL
-937 DIGSL
+937 GSL

-951 TDAGET
+951 TNASET
-957 VGFVYNRVSAD
+957 VGFDYNPVSGA

-997 QPDDTSLSSS
+997 QAATGGLSTTE
-1007 VPLFS
+1007 PIFS
-1012 DLSLTSSSATSSSA
+1012 DLSLSSTSATSSTA
-1026 SSFTVSATISNNGG
+1026 AQFTVSATISNSGN
-1040 AAVSAAGFKI
+1040 ATVSARGFKI
-1050 GTTNVYANATQQA
+1050 GTTNVYADATQEA
-1063 VSVGSGASTYT
+1063 KNSSSIPHTFT
-1074 HTKTDAALNTLFYV
+1074 HNKTDAALNTLFYV

-1094 SVGTN
+1094 SVGTT
-1099 IQGPIQVTSPALGL
+1099 IQGPIQVTTPALGL

-1119 TGSVSVAH
+1119 TGSISVNH
-1127 TGAVTTVAGNSPQVL
+1127 SGTVTTVAGNSPEVL
-1142 YAPSGGV
+1142 YAGAV
-1149 AANTSNTETVSVTL
+1149 AANSSNSNTVSVAL
-1163 GQATGTATT
+1163 GRSDGTVTT
-1172 YSSNSNT
+1172 YGAASNT

-1186 SGFSNSASTAYLY
+1186 SGFSNSASTDYLY
-1199 TAVRTVTQPAAP
+1199 TAVRNVIQPAAP
-1211 AVVTYTIALHGIP
+1211 ASVTYTVAVNAIP
-1224 SGFSIA
+1224 TGFSIA
-1230 ADGVFTEGDLN
+1230 EDAVFTQGTIQQGD
-1241 QGSLNSVALSGNA
+1241 SLNSVSLSGNA
-1254 LTDGASTNISTVT
+1254 LSNNASTNISTVT
-1267 VATLRTLTL
+1267 AATLRTLTL
-1276 NITPGGSFTNSGAA
+1276 NITPGSTFTNPNAA
-1290 DFTYNIV
+1290 DFDYNIV
-1297 QPSVQPTLTT
+1297 QPSIQPTLTI

-1334 FEITSDSA
+1334 FEITSNSA
-1342 TASKISAAIV
+1342 TASKISASIV

-1362 GSCNDITGTTSAGS
+1362 GSCSDITGTTSAGS

-1394 STASAVTVEKG
+1394 STASVTTLEKG
-1405 DASVSAT
+1405 DAFVSAT

-1420 AQNATLTMSFT
+1420 AQNATITMST
-1431 PPPSSTLDNCTV
+1431 SGNQLASGVTVDATSKTLTYATSDI
-1443 EGGTSAVSK
+1443 GTS
-1452 TETYAVGSIGSS
+1452 
-1464 FTNKMQFTIAK
+1464 FTGQMTFTVTHP
-1475 SGTDL
+1475 S
-1480 ATNMINVSSSS
+1480 TNLSASTNVSVINNTSPFNVVIAEGS
-1491 GFTPVLTDNGDT
+1491 GNSVTVS
-1503 ITLGFS
+1503 FS
-1509 GTYPNQA
+1509 GTHPNQA
-1516 VNGNINYTFTLNIS
+1516 VGGNINYTFGIEANTTYQTAVDCYFIS
-1530 TTAQYTSA
+1530 QGTANYTVSPTYVNSGLIA
-1538 ILLSMSNA
+1538 AHSEGGATATMTNVIINATA
-1546 GYSANTAVVAATGSA
+1546 GYKFTQAPSIVVGSGSSANNIYLSGAAAT
-1561 GATSQT
+1561 TDVT
-1567 LSTSVITAASSG
+1567 HSG
-1579 TFTADPQIYY
+1579 TTRKALVLSSAL
-1589 SNQTPS
+1589 SNND
-1595 VSQYIQVTSHT
+1595 
-1606 SGSPFTLTATRSSDN
+1606 TR
-1621 TTITIG
+1621 ITI
-1627 GSANIL
+1627 
-1633 TSDTSGTAN
+1633 SGTAAGPDN
-1642 VVLVPNTGVTSA
+1642 LPDGVRAYANMYLPTVTSA
-1654 VTGITVHDVNVQNGG
+1654 GTLRITGIQVGSLVITTSSVWTYENIDGDNSDTTDIDVVIQKEATTSTTVAVAKTNWPLNNNVAITQVNNSPITP
-1669 TGYHYSVNRNTA
+1669 TGSTTLTGSGNETI
-1681 NTSIPF
+1681 TLTF
-1687 TVVGTGNIS
+1687 TGTGNTTSLTFVDFTIS
-1696 VAISNASVSGS
+1696 HSNA
-1707 TVTLN
+1707 TTL
-1712 SPTSST
+1712 SL
-1718 TGTFSGTCSIGT
+1718 GSIGFYN
-1730 AAQSGS
+1730 QS
-1736 FTLTAT
+1736 L
-1742 PTGGTAYSITISVV
+1742 
-1756 RVTNDGV
+1756 
-1763 SGLIGYYYSGPHSVG
+1763 
-1778 DTQGD
+1778 
-1783 GYPAICDIAVGSSN
+1783 
-1797 SIYSASSSRSIGDVY
+1797 
-1812 YTTPEAAYSSGAQQG
+1812 
-1827 SVFAGNDGYY
+1827 
-1837 RTKRIY
+1837 
-1843 FSGTSY
+1843 
-1849 VPLGSQ
+1849 
-1855 TFYVQF
+1855 
-1861 GNNGAILHP
+1861 
-1870 GAVTCGNDHP
+1870 

>member
-72 FDEKNKRIYWF
+72 FDEKNKHIYWF

-94 WYINA
+94 WYIDN

-113 ANPASATFKTAKAIV
+113 ANPSSATFKTAKAIV

-154 DNKNQPRRIN
+154 DNKNQPRKIN
-164 VVKAIGDTSF
+164 VVKAIEDTSF

-185 YAPFAPVVFMT
+185 YAPFTPVVFMT

-209 ATLEND
+209 AALEND

-252 GTEYGTFNEAAEA
+252 GSEYGTFNEAAEA
-265 RAYQATELDGMINHV
+265 RAYQSTELDGMINHV

-286 IELPSINPNA
+286 IDLPSINPNA

-305 IIKESDSV
+305 IIKESDST

-386 DYTVSFGAKAT
+386 DYTVSFGAKTT

-404 SDTTFTLTLKSPTQA
+404 SDTTFTLTLKSPTR
-419 GTSIPPT
+419 GSTSIPPT
-426 NKNQFNVYIN
+426 NTNQFVVYIN
-436 DVLVTSTDYIYDTIT
+436 DVLLDSTNYAYDGTT
-451 GVITFTTAPANGAA
+451 GVITFNTAPADGAA
-465 ITVTLANHEYPDSS
+465 ITVTLVNHEYPDSS

-516 ARTTAAE
+516 ARTTANE

-543 IPDSNV
+543 IPDTDV
-549 YSNELGSGIY
+549 YSNELNSGVY
-559 STYNPYGWYSYRIVV
+559 STYNPYGWYSYKIVV

-606 KIPRLMETISADN
+606 KIPRLMETISAEN
-619 SIARSDTILF
+619 SIARSDTVLF

-665 CNQYQIFNRHESSG
+665 CNQYQIFNRHASSD

-685 PCTSSISNQTDL
+685 PCTSAISNQTDL

-726 DVGFIEITQLT
+726 DVGFIEVTQLT

-749 FGAAEVTDASSGQI
+749 FGAAEVTDPSSGQI

-770 AEKRIQSLSSEDE
+770 SEKRIQSLSAEDE

-796 SISVNTVQEYSRS
+796 SININTVQEYSRS

-831 LPPFGETSSDSDLH
+831 LPPYGETSSDSDLH

-893 YFETSTTG
+893 YYETSTTG

-912 AFTSASV
+912 LFSAASV
-919 TVSNF
+919 TVSDF
-924 AVAVD
+924 AITEE

-937 DIGSL
+937 NVGSL
-942 QSVVYVNAT
+942 QSVNYVNST

-957 VGFVYNRVSAD
+957 VGFDYFAVSTN

-991 MSTTAT
+991 MSTTAV
-997 QPDDTSLSSS
+997 QPATSGLSTT

-1012 DLSLTSSSATSSSA
+1012 DLSLTSIASTSSSA
-1026 SSFTVSATISNNGG
+1026 ATFTVSATISSNGN
-1040 AAVSAAGFKI
+1040 ATVTARGFRI
-1050 GTTNVYANATQQA
+1050 GSTNVFANATEVA
-1063 VSVGSGASTYT
+1063 VGGGTGT
-1074 HTKTDAALNTLFYV
+1074 FTTTKNDATINTLFYV
-1088 WAFATN
+1088 WAYATN
-1094 SVGTN
+1094 SQGVN
-1099 IQGPIQVTSPALGL
+1099 IQGPIQVTTPALGL

-1119 TGSVSVAH
+1119 TGSISVAH
-1127 TGAVTTVAGNSPQVL
+1127 TGAVTTVAGNSPEVL

-1149 AANTSNTETVSVTL
+1149 AANSSNSNTVSVTL
-1163 GQATGTATT
+1163 GKSDGDADSYTA
-1172 YSSNSNT
+1172 NENT

-1186 SGFSNSASTAYLY
+1186 SGYSNSASSDYLY

-1211 AVVTYTIALHGIP
+1211 ASVTYTVPLHAIP
-1224 SGFSIA
+1224 TGFSIA
-1230 ADGVFTEGDLN
+1230 DDAVFT
-1241 QGSLNSVALSGNA
+1241 QGTIQQGTLNSVALSGNA
-1254 LTDGASTNISTVT
+1254 LTNGAATNLATVT
-1267 VATLRTLTL
+1267 NATLRALTL
-1276 NITPGGSFTNSGAA
+1276 NITPGGSFTNSSAA
-1290 DFTYNIV
+1290 DFIYNIV
-1297 QPSVQPTLTT
+1297 QPSIQPTLTT

-1334 FEITSDSA
+1334 FEITSNSA
-1342 TASKISAAIV
+1342 TASKISATIV

-1394 STASAVTVEKG
+1394 STASTSVVEKG
-1405 DASVSAT
+1405 DAFVSAT

-1420 AQNATLTMSFT
+1420 AQNATLTMSFN
-1431 PPPSSTLDNCTV
+1431 PSGSTLDSCTV
-1443 EGGTSAVSK
+1443 DGGTGATSE
-1452 TETYAVGSIGSS
+1452 TETYAVGAIGTS

-1475 SGTDL
+1475 SGTNL
-1480 ATNMINVSSSS
+1480 ATNMINVSTSS
-1491 GFTPVLTDNGDT
+1491 GFSTVLTDNGDT
-1503 ITLGFS
+1503 ITVGFS
-1509 GTYPNQA
+1509 GTYPNQS

-1530 TTAQYTSA
+1530 TVASYISA
-1538 ILLSMSNA
+1538 IQLNMTNA
-1546 GYSANTAVVAATGSA
+1546 GYEIA
-1561 GATSQT
+1561 GNGILSVSGTPSNSQADMDSKT
-1567 LSTSVITAASSG
+1567 ITASNNG
-1579 TFTADPQIYY
+1579 TFTGNPIIYY

-1595 VSQYIQVTSHT
+1595 GNNYIHVTSHT
-1606 SGSPFTLTATRSSDN
+1606 SGEPFIITQPSANGNSSFTITGTSKILSSDTSGSANVYLSPTTTTNPSIDSIQFNGGQTTHYSVNGVVSPISVAIAGEGNISLSLSSSGNNIASLSASSGNGNFSVNINLSGANATGSLTLTATDENGDTLSE
-1621 TTITIG
+1621 TITLQQNSMGLNEGIAAWFISSAQTTSTNACNVSD
-1627 GSANIL
+1627 GSLTTQIYGNYDAGTQNNVGAYFHTTDESAIL
-1633 TSDTSGTAN
+1633 NGTGA
-1642 VVLVPNTGVTSA
+1642 PNTSYT
-1654 VTGITVHDVNVQNGG
+1654 Q
-1669 TGYHYSVNRNTA
+1669 TA
-1681 NTSIPF
+1681 
-1687 TVVGTGNIS
+1687 
-1696 VAISNASVSGS
+1696 
-1707 TVTLN
+1707 
-1712 SPTSST
+1712 
-1718 TGTFSGTCSIGT
+1718 
-1730 AAQSGS
+1730 
-1736 FTLTAT
+1736 
-1742 PTGGTAYSITISVV
+1742 
-1756 RVTNDGV
+1756 
-1763 SGLIGYYYSGPHSVG
+1763 
-1778 DTQGD
+1778 
-1783 GYPAICDIAVGSSN
+1783 
-1797 SIYSASSSRSIGDVY
+1797 
-1812 YTTPEAAYSSGAQQG
+1812 
-1827 SVFAGNDGYY
+1827 VFAGGNSYYKGRRGYFNGSAYIPLSSSNRWALQFDNDG
-1837 RTKRIY
+1837 KI
-1843 FSGTSY
+1843 TS
-1849 VPLGSQ
+1849 VSLCS
-1855 TFYVQF
+1855 
-1861 GNNGAILHP
+1861 
-1870 GAVTCGNDHP
+1870 

>member
-83 VTDNNDLSATD
+83 VTDNNDLSSTD
-94 WYINA
+94 WYIND

-164 VVKAIGDTSF
+164 VVKAIGDTDF

-185 YAPFAPVVFMT
+185 YAPYTPVVFMT
-196 ENDIAGTSTMSND
+196 ENDIAGTSTLSND
-209 ATLEND
+209 ATLNND

-265 RAYQATELDGMINHV
+265 RAYQATELDGMINYV

-286 IELPSINPNA
+286 IELPSINPNG

-305 IIKESDSV
+305 IIKESDST

-397 QTFTGDG
+397 QTFTGG
-404 SDTTFTLTLKSPTQA
+404 SGTTAFTLTLKSPTRA
-419 GTSIPPT
+419 GANIPPT

-436 DVLVTSTDYIYDTIT
+436 DILVTSTDYIYNTTT

-465 ITVTLANHEYPDSS
+465 ITVTLVNHEYSDSS

-485 YQVGV
+485 YQIGV

-516 ARTTAAE
+516 ARTTASE

-543 IPDSNV
+543 IPDADV
-549 YSNELGSGIY
+549 YSNELDSGVY
-559 STYNPYGWYSYRIVV
+559 STYNPYGWYSYRVVV

-580 YYNVYTPGATVV
+580 YYNVYTPGAAVV

-606 KIPRLMETISADN
+606 KIPRLMETISAEN
-619 SIARSDTILF
+619 SIARSNTVLF

-640 TTTTTGTRSS
+640 TTTTSGTRSA

-656 ITSAAMVFA
+656 VTSAAMVFA
-665 CNQYQIFNRHESSG
+665 CNQYQIFNRHASSD
-679 KDFKYT
+679 KDFKYV
-685 PCTSSISNQTDL
+685 PCTTSVANQSALDTAL
-697 TNAATTV
+697 GANSV
-704 TLGARKKQVV
+704 SLGARKKQTV
-714 WSLTFPDLTANA
+714 WSLVFPELTANA

-737 FNSVSDANSNTG
+737 FNTVADANSNTG

-763 AKTIAYN
+763 AKTIAFN
-770 AEKRIQSLSSEDE
+770 SEKRIQSLSAEDE

-796 SISVNTVQEYSRS
+796 SININTVQEYSRS

-831 LPPFGETSSDSDLH
+831 LPPYGETSSDSDLH

-850 FTDDTASDNAAF
+850 FTDDTASDNTAF

-929 GTITAPTI
+929 GTITAPTVNL
-937 DIGSL
+937 GSL

-951 TDAGET
+951 TDAGQT
-957 VGFVYNRVSAD
+957 VGFDYNRVSAD

-991 MSTTAT
+991 MSTTAV
-997 QPDDTSLSSS
+997 QPDDTSLSTT

-1012 DLSLTSSSATSSSA
+1012 DLSLTSTSATSSSA

-1063 VSVGSGASTYT
+1063 ISVGSGASTYT

-1113 FQVSDW
+1113 FEVSDW
-1119 TGSVSVAH
+1119 TGSISVNAA
-1127 TGAVTTVAGNSPQVL
+1127 GAFTIDAGNSPAVAV
-1142 YAPSGGV
+1142 APTSV
-1149 AANTSNTETVSVTL
+1149 AANSSTTETVSVTL
-1163 GQATGTATT
+1163 GQVTGTANT

-1186 SGFSNSASTAYLY
+1186 SGYSNSASTDYLY
-1199 TAVRTVTQPAAP
+1199 TAVRTVTQPAA
-1211 AVVTYTIALHGIP
+1211 AASVAYTIADHGIP

-1230 ADGVFTEGDLN
+1230 HDAVFTEGSLATPT
-1241 QGSLNSVALSGNA
+1241 LNSVALSGNA
-1254 LTDGASTNISTVT
+1254 LSDGAATNISTVT
-1267 VATLRTLTL
+1267 VATLRALTL
-1276 NITPGGSFTNSGAA
+1276 NITPGATFTNSGAA

-1297 QPSVQPTLTT
+1297 QPSIQPTLTT

-1334 FEITSDSA
+1334 FEITSNSA
-1342 TASKISAAIV
+1342 TASKISATIV

-1405 DASVSAT
+1405 NASLSAT

-1420 AQNATLTMSFT
+1420 AQNATLTMSFQ
-1431 PPPSSTLDNCTV
+1431 SSGSTLDSCTV
-1443 EGGTSAVSK
+1443 DGGTSNTSE
-1452 TETYAVGSIGSS
+1452 TETYAVGVIGTS

-1475 SGTDL
+1475 SGTNL

-1491 GFTPVLTDNGDT
+1491 GFSTVLTDNGDT
-1503 ITLGFS
+1503 ITVGFS
-1509 GTYPNQA
+1509 GTYPNQS

-1530 TTAQYTSA
+1530 TAAVYTSA
-1538 ILLSMSNA
+1538 IQLNMTGS
-1546 GYSANTAVVAATGSA
+1546 GYSIAGNGILSLSGSPSDSQAAMDSKT
-1561 GATSQT
+1561 
-1567 LSTSVITAASSG
+1567 ITASNSG
-1579 TFTADPQIYY
+1579 TFTANPTVYY

-1595 VSQYIQVTSHT
+1595 GNNYIHVTSHT
-1606 SGSPFTLTATRSSDN
+1606 SGEPFIITQPSAQGNNAFAITGTTKILSSDTSGYANVYLSPTTTTNPSINSIQFNGGQTTHFSVNGVVSPISVAIAGEGNITLSLASSGNNSAALSASSGNGDFSVTIALSGANAVGSLTLTATDENGSTLSE
-1621 TTITIG
+1621 TITLTQYTTGLNSTPSLHALYISSAQTSHTNACNAST
-1627 GSANIL
+1627 GSTKVYGNY
-1633 TSDTSGTAN
+1633 N
-1642 VVLVPNTGVTSA
+1642 SA
-1654 VTGITVHDVNVQNGG
+1654 VIDNLGSYLHTTDESPILNG
-1669 TGYHYSVNRNTA
+1669 TGASNTNFTQTAVFAGGNSFYKSHMAYWNGSVYL
-1681 NTSIPF
+1681 P
-1687 TVVGTGNIS
+1687 
-1696 VAISNASVSGS
+1696 
-1707 TVTLN
+1707 
-1712 SPTSST
+1712 
-1718 TGTFSGTCSIGT
+1718 
-1730 AAQSGS
+1730 
-1736 FTLTAT
+1736 
-1742 PTGGTAYSITISVV
+1742 
-1756 RVTNDGV
+1756 
-1763 SGLIGYYYSGPHSVG
+1763 
-1778 DTQGD
+1778 
-1783 GYPAICDIAVGSSN
+1783 VGSST
-1797 SIYSASSSRSIGDVY
+1797 RSIQVD
-1812 YTTPEAAYSSGAQQG
+1812 
-1827 SVFAGNDGYY
+1827 NDG
-1837 RTKRIY
+1837 KII
-1843 FSGTSY
+1843 
-1849 VPLGSQ
+1849 
-1855 TFYVQF
+1855 
-1861 GNNGAILHP
+1861 AIQ
-1870 GAVTCGNDHP
+1870 AC

>member
-139 KITGVAMIDDLLFWT
+139 KITGIAMIDDLLFWT

-164 VVKAIGDTSF
+164 VTKAIGDTSF

-185 YAPFAPVVFMT
+185 YAPFTPVVFMT

-296 DFEIKEVEI
+296 DFEIKEIEI
-305 IIKESDSV
+305 IIKESDST

-380 ITVPAL
+380 ITVPTL
-386 DYTVSFGAKAT
+386 DYTVSFGAKGT

-404 SDTTFTLTLKSPTQA
+404 SDTTFTLTLKSPTTGA
-419 GTSIPPT
+419 SSIPPT
-426 NKNQFNVYIN
+426 NTNQFTVYVN
-436 DVLVTSTDYIYDTIT
+436 DVLLDSTNYAYDGTT
-451 GVITFTTAPANGAA
+451 GVITFNTAPANGAN
-465 ITVTLANHEYPDSS
+465 ITVVLANIEYSDSS

-532 KITFNAQSGKL
+532 KITFNAQNGKL

-549 YSNELGSGIY
+549 YSNELDSGVY
-559 STYNPYGWYSYRIVV
+559 ATYNPYGWYSYRIVV

-619 SIARSDTILF
+619 AIARSDTVLF

-640 TTTTTGTRSS
+640 TTTTTGTRSA

-665 CNQYQIFNRHESSG
+665 CNQYQIFNRHQSSD

-685 PCTSSISNQTDL
+685 PCTSSIANQTDL

-763 AKTIAYN
+763 AKTITYN
-770 AEKRIQSLSSEDE
+770 AEKRIQTLSSEDE

-796 SISVNTVQEYSRS
+796 SINVNTVQEYSRS

-850 FTDDTASDNAAF
+850 FTDDTASDNTAF

-901 LINELNALETG
+901 KISELNALETG

-924 AVAVD
+924 AVAAD

-937 DIGSL
+937 DVGSL

-957 VGFVYNRVSAD
+957 VGFDYNRVSTN

-997 QPDDTSLSSS
+997 QAATGGLSTTE
-1007 VPLFS
+1007 PLFS
-1012 DLSLTSSSATSSSA
+1012 DLSLTSTVATSSSA

-1050 GTTNVYANATQQA
+1050 GTTDVYANATN
-1063 VSVGSGASTYT
+1063 VPISVGSGASTYT

-1113 FQVSDW
+1113 FQISDW
-1119 TGSVSVAH
+1119 TGSISVNAAGTVS
-1127 TGAVTTVAGNSPQVL
+1127 TVAGNSPQVL
-1142 YAPSGGV
+1142 YAGTV
-1149 AANTSNTETVSVTL
+1149 AANTSTSATVSVTL

-1172 YSSNSNT
+1172 YSNNNNT

-1186 SGFSNSASTAYLY
+1186 SGYSNSASTAYLY
-1199 TAVRTVTQPAAP
+1199 TAVRTVTQPAA
-1211 AVVTYTIALHGIP
+1211 AASVTYTVPLHAVP
-1224 SGFSIA
+1224 TGFSIA
-1230 ADGVFTEGDLN
+1230 DDAVFTQGTIQQGD
-1241 QGSLNSVALSGNA
+1241 SLNSVSLSGNA
-1254 LTDGASTNISTVT
+1254 LSNGASTNISTVT
-1267 VATLRTLTL
+1267 NATLRTLTL
-1276 NITPGGSFTNSGAA
+1276 NITPGSTFTNSSAA

-1297 QPSVQPTLTT
+1297 QPSIQPTLTI

-1334 FEITSDSA
+1334 FEITSNSA
-1342 TASKISAAIV
+1342 TSSLISASIV

-1394 STASAVTVEKG
+1394 STASTSVVEKG
-1405 DASVSAT
+1405 SASVSAT

-1420 AQNATLTMSFT
+1420 AQNATLTMTFDSS
-1431 PPPSSTLDNCTV
+1431 SSTRDGCTID
-1443 EGGTSAVSK
+1443 GGTGDTSE

-1475 SGTDL
+1475 SGTNL

-1509 GTYPNQA
+1509 GTYPNQS

-1530 TTAQYTSA
+1530 TTATYISA
-1538 ILLSMSNA
+1538 IQLNVTGS
-1546 GYSANTAVVAATGSA
+1546 GYSISGNRILSLSGSPSNSQAAMDSKT
-1561 GATSQT
+1561 
-1567 LSTSVITAASSG
+1567 ITASNSG
-1579 TFTADPQIYY
+1579 TFTANPTIYY

-1595 VSQYIQVTSHT
+1595 GNNYIHVTSHT
-1606 SGSPFTLTATRSSDN
+1606 SGEPFIITQPSANGNNSFTITGTTKILSSDTSGYANVYLSPTTTTNPSVDSIQFNGGSSEHLSTNGIVSPISVAIAGEGTISLSLSSSGNNSASLSASSGYNNFNVNITLSGSNAAGSLTLTATDENGDTLSES
-1621 TTITIG
+1621 IT
-1627 GSANIL
+1627 L
-1633 TSDTSGTAN
+1633 TQE
-1642 VVLVPNTGVTSA
+1642 VLGLNEGVTGLYLS
-1654 VTGITVHDVNVQNGG
+1654 
-1669 TGYHYSVNRNTA
+1669 
-1681 NTSIPF
+1681 
-1687 TVVGTGNIS
+1687 
-1696 VAISNASVSGS
+1696 SGS
-1707 TVTLN
+1707 T
-1712 SPTSST
+1712 SSST
-1718 TGTFSGTCSIGT
+1718 ACS
-1730 AAQSGS
+1730 Q
-1736 FTLTAT
+1736 
-1742 PTGGTAYSITISVV
+1742 
-1756 RVTNDGV
+1756 
-1763 SGLIGYYYSGPHSVG
+1763 SVG
-1778 DTQGD
+1778 S
-1783 GYPAICDIAVGSSN
+1783 DIVFG
-1797 SIYSASSSRSIGDVY
+1797 
-1812 YTTPEAAYSSGAQQG
+1812 AYSSGAIDTVGNVLHNTDESARGAAGTQN
-1827 SVFAGNDGYY
+1827 SVFVGGNKYY
-1837 RTKRIY
+1837 KY
-1843 FSGTSY
+1843 HEAYYNGTAY
-1849 VPLGSQ
+1849 VTVGSEPSFVIKVDN
-1855 TFYVQF
+1855 TGEITERV
-1861 GNNGAILHP
+1861 
-1870 GAVTCGNDHP
+1870 VCS